1 MNILKNI
8 TYKNLRLNKRRNIVT
23 IIGII
28 LSVALITA
36 LSSLVVSFKESIINL
51 EKNINGDFH
60 YSFDDVNEKDL
71 TIFQNNRS
79 IENFYKVGALG
90 YAKIDTE
97 NEYKPYAYIITIDNK
112 DFKSVGIDLTEGELP
127 KNSNEIIIPRHL
139 RNNGKVDLKVGDTI
153 TLEVGSRMSEDYT
166 LGQNNPYDET
176 NNETIENTRSITYKV
191 VGIFERPSTALEPF
205 SSPGYTFIT
214 TNASEVTSYK
224 VYARYTK
231 DGLKNQYKV
240 TAGILGVDANILKKS
255 ITLDPDYVEISEKE
269 LEKSKYNFDTN
280 KYLIMLETN
289 AYSDSSM
296 KALLVISAIVVVIII
311 VTSVYCIKNS
321 FNISITEKTKE
332 YGILKSVGATSKQIK
347 KSVYYEAFL
356 LGCVGIPLGILSGV
370 LASFILI
377 HVVNYFIKDL
387 FVGNGSLVFKISY
400 ISILI
405 SVLLSIVTIFMSSRK
420 GAKIASKTSPMV
432 LIRGNNDILVNSK
445 KLKTPK
451 FINKLF
457 GIGGVVSYKNI
468 KRNKKKYRTTIVSI
482 VMSVSVYIALSYFIN
497 TAFDVVKMEKGEYTY
512 NLVYTSYTTDYNT
525 NFNNVLNFSK
535 HDTVKKYSII
545 RMSTFTG
552 KFKESKDFK
561 KYSSSSMESEEFTPS
576 LNSVT
581 VISVG
586 KKEYLRYISKLGL
599 NYNNVKDKG
608 ILIDNDMGYDTEKK
622 LNVSYNMTDNKK
634 GDIINFTSM
643 KGDKTFDMEL
653 SSVTNIRPFGYENIY
668 GSLVIVV
675 SDEYMDTLDKIEA
688 VSLYVE
694 STDSDKLQ
702 SDIDKMCKDT
712 EGCYVNNVDADVK
725 QMKSLYTVIAI
736 FLYGFISV
744 ISLIGITNI
753 FNTITTNMALRKRE
767 FATLKSIGMT
777 SKEFNRM
784 IFLESFFYIFK
795 SLLIG
800 IPIGVLLSYFIF
812 KGLSNQVLFSY
823 KVPFKGIIVSIVI
836 VCLLIV
842 WLNNYSSKKAN
853 KGNIIETIR
862 NENI

>member
-8 TYKNLRLNKRRNIVT
+8 TYKNLQLNKRRNIVT

-51 EKNINGDFH
+51 EKHINGDFH
-60 YSFDDVNEKDL
+60 YSFDGVQSNDL
-71 TIFQNNRS
+71 SIFENNRS
-79 IENFYKVGALG
+79 VENFYKVGALG
-90 YAKIDTE
+90 YAKIKTE
-97 NEYKPYAYIITIDNK
+97 NEYKPYAYVMTIDKN
-112 DFKSVGIDLTEGELP
+112 DFDSVGIELTDGELP
-127 KNSNEIIIPRHL
+127 KNNNEIIIPRHL

-153 TLEVGSRMSEDYT
+153 TLEVGSRMSEGYA
-166 LGQNNPYDET
+166 LGQNNPYEET
-176 NNETIENTRSITYKV
+176 NNETIENTISITYKV
-191 VGIFERPSTALEPF
+191 VGIFERPSTSLEPF

-214 TNASEVTSYK
+214 TNASGVKNYT
-224 VYARYTK
+224 VFARYTK

-240 TAGILGVDANILKKS
+240 TAGILGVDASLLKKNILEFNYKEV
-255 ITLDPDYVEISEKE
+255 YEKE
-269 LEKSKYNFDTN
+269 PEKSKYTFDVN
-280 KYLIMLETN
+280 RYLIMLETN
-289 AYSDSSM
+289 AYGDSSM
-296 KALLVISAIVVVIII
+296 KALLVLSTIVTVIII

-332 YGILKSVGATSKQIK
+332 YGILKSVGATTSQIK

-356 LGCVGIPLGILSGV
+356 LGCVGIPIGVISGV

-377 HVVNYFIKDL
+377 HVVNFFIKNM
-387 FVGNGSLVFKISY
+387 FVGNEYLIFKISY
-400 ISILI
+400 LSIVISII
-405 SVLLSIVTIFMSSRK
+405 LSIVTIFMSSKK

-482 VMSVSVYIALSYFIN
+482 VLSVSVYIALSYFVN
-497 TAFDVVKMEKGEYTY
+497 TAFDVVKMAKGSYTY
-512 NLVYTSYTTDYNT
+512 NLVYTSYTKDYNL
-525 NFNNVLNFSK
+525 NYNNVLNFSK
-535 HDTVKKYSII
+535 HDTVKKYSVVRTSII
-545 RMSTFTG
+545 TG
-552 KFKESKDFK
+552 NFKASKDFK
-561 KYSSSSMESEEFTPS
+561 KYNAYMSEEKPI

-581 VISVG
+581 FISVG
-586 KKEYLRYISKLGL
+586 KEEYLRYISKLGL
-599 NYNNVKDKG
+599 NYNSVKDKG
-608 ILIDNDMGYDTEKK
+608 ILIDNNIGYDTKKK
-622 LNVSYNMTDNKK
+622 LEVSYNMTDNKK

-643 KGDKTFDMEL
+643 KEDKTFDMEL
-653 SSVTNIRPFGYENIY
+653 ASVTNIRPFGYENNY
-668 GSLVIVV
+668 GSLVMVI
-675 SDEYMDTLDKIEA
+675 SDEYMERLDKLES

-712 EGCYVNNVDADVK
+712 EGCYVNNVDATVK
-725 QMKSLYTVIAI
+725 QMKSIYTVIAI
-736 FLYGFISV
+736 FLYGFIIV

-753 FNTITTNMALRKRE
+753 FNTITTNMTLRKRE

-777 SKEFNRM
+777 GKEFNRM

-800 IPIGVLLSYFIF
+800 IPIGVLLSYLIF
-812 KGLSNQVLFSY
+812 KGFTNQVLFSY
-823 KVPFKGIIVSIVI
+823 KVPFKGIIVSIAI

-853 KGNIIETIR
+853 KGNVIETIR

>member
-8 TYKNLRLNKRRNIVT
+8 AYKNLQLNKKRNIVT

-51 EKNINGDFH
+51 EKHINGDFH
-60 YSFDDVNEKDL
+60 YSFRDVQSNDL
-71 TIFQNNRS
+71 SIFENNRS
-79 IENFYKVGALG
+79 IENFYKVGTLG
-90 YAKIDTE
+90 YAKINTE
-97 NEYKPYAYIITIDNK
+97 NEYKPYAYVITMDKN
-112 DFKSVGIDLTEGELP
+112 DFDSVGIELTDGELP
-127 KNSNEIIIPRHL
+127 KNNNEIIIPRHL
-139 RNNGKVDLKVGDTI
+139 RNNGKVDLNVGDTI
-153 TLEVGSRMSEDYT
+153 TLEVGSRMSEGYA
-166 LGQNNPYDET
+166 LGQNNPYEET
-176 NNETIENTRSITYKV
+176 NNETIENTVSVTYKV

-214 TNASEVTSYK
+214 TNASGVKNYT
-224 VYARYTK
+224 VFARYTK

-240 TAGILGVDANILKKS
+240 TAGILGVDASLLKKNILEFNYKEV
-255 ITLDPDYVEISEKE
+255 YEKE
-269 LEKSKYNFDTN
+269 PEKSKYTFDVN
-280 KYLIMLETN
+280 RYLIMLETN
-289 AYSDSSM
+289 AYGDSSM
-296 KALLVISAIVVVIII
+296 KALLVLSTIVTVIII

-332 YGILKSVGATSKQIK
+332 YGILKSVGATTSQIK

-356 LGCVGIPLGILSGV
+356 LGSVGIPIGVISGV
-370 LASFILI
+370 FASFILI
-377 HVVNYFIKDL
+377 HVVNFFIRSM
-387 FVGNGSLVFKISY
+387 FVGNEYLIFKISY
-400 ISILI
+400 LSILI
-405 SVLLSIVTIFMSSRK
+405 SIILSIVTIFMSSKK

-451 FINKLF
+451 YINKLF

-482 VMSVSVYIALSYFIN
+482 VMSVSVYIALSYFVN
-497 TAFDVVKMEKGEYTY
+497 TAFDVVKMVKGDYTY
-512 NLVYTSYTTDYNT
+512 NLVYTSYTKDYNL
-525 NFNNVLNFSK
+525 NYNNVLNFSK
-535 HDTVKKYSII
+535 HDSVKKYSVV
-545 RMSTFTG
+545 RTSTVTG
-552 KFKESKDFK
+552 NFKASKDFK
-561 KYSSSSMESEEFTPS
+561 KYNAYMSEEKPI

-581 VISVG
+581 FISVG
-586 KKEYLRYISKLGL
+586 KEEYLRYISKLGL
-599 NYNNVKDKG
+599 NYNSVKDKC
-608 ILIDNDMGYDTEKK
+608 ILIDNNIGYDTKKK
-622 LNVSYNMTDNKK
+622 LEVSYNMTDNKK

-643 KGDKTFDMEL
+643 KEDKTFDMEL
-653 SSVTNIRPFGYENIY
+653 ASVTNIRPFGYENNY
-668 GSLVIVV
+668 GSLVMVV
-675 SDEYMDTLDKIEA
+675 SDEYMEKLDKLES

-694 STDSDKLQ
+694 SKDPDKLQ

-712 EGCYVNNVDADVK
+712 EGCYVNNVDATVK
-725 QMKSLYTVIAI
+725 QMKSIYTVIAI
-736 FLYGFISV
+736 FLYGFIIV

-753 FNTITTNMALRKRE
+753 FNTITTNMTLRKRE

-777 SKEFNRM
+777 SNEFNRM

-800 IPIGVLLSYFIF
+800 IPIGVLLSYLIF
-812 KGLSNQVLFSY
+812 KGFTNQVLFSY
-823 KVPFKGIIVSIVI
+823 KVPFKGIIVSIAI

-853 KGNIIETIR
+853 KGNVIETIR

>member
-8 TYKNLRLNKRRNIVT
+8 AHKNLQLNKRRNIVT

-51 EKNINGDFH
+51 EKHINGDFH
-60 YSFDDVNEKDL
+60 YSFDGVQSNDL
-71 TIFQNNRS
+71 SIFENNRS
-79 IENFYKVGALG
+79 IEKFYKVGTLG
-90 YAKIDTE
+90 YAKINTE
-97 NEYKPYAYIITIDNK
+97 NEYKPYAYVITMDKN
-112 DFKSVGIDLTEGELP
+112 DFNSVGINLTDGELP
-127 KNSNEIIIPRHL
+127 KNNNEIIIPRHL

-153 TLEVGSRMSEDYT
+153 TLEVGSRMSEGYA
-166 LGQNNPYDET
+166 LGQNNPYEET
-176 NNETIENTRSITYKV
+176 NNETIENTVSVTYKV

-214 TNASEVTSYK
+214 TNASGVKNYT
-224 VYARYTK
+224 VFARYTK

-240 TAGILGVDANILKKS
+240 TAGILGVDASLLKKNILEFNYKEV
-255 ITLDPDYVEISEKE
+255 YEKE
-269 LEKSKYNFDTN
+269 PEKSKYTFDVN
-280 KYLIMLETN
+280 RYLIMLETN
-289 AYSDSSM
+289 AYGDSSM
-296 KALLVISAIVVVIII
+296 KALLVLSTIVTVIII

-332 YGILKSVGATSKQIK
+332 YGILKSVGATTSQIK

-356 LGCVGIPLGILSGV
+356 LGSVGIPIGVISGV
-370 LASFILI
+370 FASFILI
-377 HVVNYFIKDL
+377 HVVNFFIRSM
-387 FVGNGSLVFKISY
+387 FVGNEYLIFRISY
-400 ISILI
+400 LSILI
-405 SVLLSIVTIFMSSRK
+405 SIILSIVTIFMSSKK

-451 FINKLF
+451 YINKLF

-482 VMSVSVYIALSYFIN
+482 VMSVSVYIALSYFVN
-497 TAFDVVKMEKGEYTY
+497 TAFDVVKMVKGDYTY
-512 NLVYTSYTTDYNT
+512 NLVYTSYTKDYNL
-525 NFNNVLNFSK
+525 NYNNVLNFSK
-535 HDTVKKYSII
+535 HDTVKKYSVV
-545 RMSTFTG
+545 RTSTITG
-552 KFKESKDFK
+552 NFKASKDFK
-561 KYSSSSMESEEFTPS
+561 KYNAYMSEEKPI

-581 VISVG
+581 FISVG
-586 KKEYLRYISKLGL
+586 KEEYLRYISKLGL
-599 NYNNVKDKG
+599 NYNSVKDKG
-608 ILIDNDMGYDTEKK
+608 ILIDNNIGYDTKKK
-622 LNVSYNMTDNKK
+622 LEVSYNMTDNKK

-643 KGDKTFDMEL
+643 KEDKTFDMEL
-653 SSVTNIRPFGYENIY
+653 ASVTNIRPFGYENNY
-668 GSLVIVV
+668 GSLVMVV
-675 SDEYMDTLDKIEA
+675 SDEYMEKLDKLES

-694 STDSDKLQ
+694 SKDPDKLQ

-712 EGCYVNNVDADVK
+712 EGCYVNNVDATVK
-725 QMKSLYTVIAI
+725 QMKSIYTVIAI
-736 FLYGFISV
+736 FLYGFIIV

-753 FNTITTNMALRKRE
+753 FNTITTNMTLRKRE

-777 SKEFNRM
+777 SNEFNRM

-800 IPIGVLLSYFIF
+800 IPIGVLLSYLIF
-812 KGLSNQVLFSY
+812 KGFTNQVLFSY
-823 KVPFKGIIVSIVI
+823 KVPFKGIIVSIAV

-853 KGNIIETIR
+853 KGNVIETIR

>member
-8 TYKNLRLNKRRNIVT
+8 AYKNLQLNKKRNIVT

-51 EKNINGDFH
+51 EKHINGDFH
-60 YSFDDVNEKDL
+60 YSFDGVQSNDL
-71 TIFQNNRS
+71 SIFENNRS
-79 IENFYKVGALG
+79 IENFYKVGTLG
-90 YAKIDTE
+90 YAKINTE
-97 NEYKPYAYIITIDNK
+97 NEYKPYAYVITMDKN
-112 DFKSVGIDLTEGELP
+112 DFNSVGIELTDGELP
-127 KNSNEIIIPRHL
+127 KNNNEIIIPRHL

-153 TLEVGSRMSEDYT
+153 TLEVGSRMSEGYA
-166 LGQNNPYDET
+166 LGQNNPYEET
-176 NNETIENTRSITYKV
+176 NNETIENTVSVTYKV

-214 TNASEVTSYK
+214 TNASGVKNYT
-224 VYARYTK
+224 VFARYTRE
-231 DGLKNQYKV
+231 GLKNEYKV
-240 TAGILGVDANILKKS
+240 TAGILGVNEKVLKKN
-255 ITLDPDYVEISEKE
+255 IQEFNYKEVNEKE
-269 LEKSKYNFDTN
+269 QGKSKFYFDIN
-280 KYLIMLETN
+280 RYLIMLETN
-289 AYSDSSM
+289 AYGDSSM
-296 KALLVISAIVVVIII
+296 KALLVLSTIVTVIII

-332 YGILKSVGATSKQIK
+332 YGILKSVGATTSQIK

-356 LGCVGIPLGILSGV
+356 LGSVGIPIGVISGV
-370 LASFILI
+370 FASFILI
-377 HVVNYFIKDL
+377 HVVNFFIRSM
-387 FVGNGSLVFKISY
+387 FVGNEYLIFKISY
-400 ISILI
+400 LSILI
-405 SVLLSIVTIFMSSRK
+405 SIILSIVTIFMSSKK

-451 FINKLF
+451 YINKLF

-482 VMSVSVYIALSYFIN
+482 VMSVSVYIALSYFVN
-497 TAFDVVKMEKGEYTY
+497 TAFDVVKMAKGDYTY
-512 NLVYTSYTTDYNT
+512 NLVYTSYTKDYNL
-525 NFNNVLNFSK
+525 NYNNVLNFSK
-535 HDTVKKYSII
+535 HDTVKKYSVV
-545 RMSTFTG
+545 RTSTITG
-552 KFKESKDFK
+552 NFKASKDFK
-561 KYSSSSMESEEFTPS
+561 KYNAYMSEEKPI

-581 VISVG
+581 FISVG
-586 KKEYLRYISKLGL
+586 KEEYLRYISKLGL
-599 NYNNVKDKG
+599 NYNSVKDKG
-608 ILIDNDMGYDTEKK
+608 ILIDNNIGYDTKKK
-622 LNVSYNMTDNKK
+622 LEVSYNMTDNKK

-643 KGDKTFDMEL
+643 KEDKTFDMEL
-653 SSVTNIRPFGYENIY
+653 ASVTNIRPFGYENNY
-668 GSLVIVV
+668 GLLVMVV
-675 SDEYMDTLDKIEA
+675 SDEYMEKLDKLES

-694 STDSDKLQ
+694 SKDPDKLQ

-712 EGCYVNNVDADVK
+712 EGCYVNNVDATVK
-725 QMKSLYTVIAI
+725 QMKSIYTVIAI
-736 FLYGFISV
+736 FLYGFIIV

-753 FNTITTNMALRKRE
+753 FNTITTNMTLRKRE

-777 SKEFNRM
+777 SNEFNRM

-800 IPIGVLLSYFIF
+800 IPIGVLLSYLIF
-812 KGLSNQVLFSY
+812 KGFTNQVLFSY
-823 KVPFKGIIVSIVI
+823 KVPFKGIIVSIAI

-853 KGNIIETIR
+853 KGNVIETIR

>member
-8 TYKNLRLNKRRNIVT
+8 AHKNLQLNKKRNIVT

-51 EKNINGDFH
+51 EKHINGDFH
-60 YSFDDVNEKDL
+60 YSFDGVQSNDL
-71 TIFQNNRS
+71 SIFENNRS
-79 IENFYKVGALG
+79 IENFYKVGTLG
-90 YAKIDTE
+90 YAKINTE
-97 NEYKPYAYIITIDNK
+97 NEYKPYAYVITMDKN
-112 DFKSVGIDLTEGELP
+112 DFNSVGIELTDGELP
-127 KNSNEIIIPRHL
+127 KNNNEIIIPRHL
-139 RNNGKVDLKVGDTI
+139 RNNGKVDLNVGDTI
-153 TLEVGSRMSEDYT
+153 TLEVGSRMSEGYA
-166 LGQNNPYDET
+166 LGQNNPYEET
-176 NNETIENTRSITYKV
+176 NNETIENTVSVTYKV

-214 TNASEVTSYK
+214 TNASGVKNYT
-224 VYARYTK
+224 VFARYTK

-240 TAGILGVDANILKKS
+240 TAGILGVDASLLKKNILEFNYKEV
-255 ITLDPDYVEISEKE
+255 YEKE
-269 LEKSKYNFDTN
+269 PEKSKYTFDVN
-280 KYLIMLETN
+280 RYLIMLETN
-289 AYSDSSM
+289 AYGDSSM
-296 KALLVISAIVVVIII
+296 KALLVLSTIVTVIII

-332 YGILKSVGATSKQIK
+332 YGILKSVGATTSQIK

-356 LGCVGIPLGILSGV
+356 LGSVGIPIGVISGV
-370 LASFILI
+370 FASFILI
-377 HVVNYFIKDL
+377 HVVNFFIRSM
-387 FVGNGSLVFKISY
+387 FVGNEYLIFKISY
-400 ISILI
+400 LSILI
-405 SVLLSIVTIFMSSRK
+405 SIILSIVTIFMSSKK

-482 VMSVSVYIALSYFIN
+482 VLSVSVYIALSYFVN
-497 TAFDVVKMEKGEYTY
+497 TAFDVVKMEKGDYTY
-512 NLVYTSYTTDYNT
+512 NLVYTSYTTDYNL
-525 NFNNVLNFSK
+525 NYNNVLNFSK
-535 HDTVKKYSII
+535 HDTVKKYSIV
-545 RMSTFTG
+545 RMSTITG
-552 KFKESKDFK
+552 NFKASKDFK
-561 KYSSSSMESEEFTPS
+561 KYNAYTSEEEPI

-581 VISVG
+581 LISVG
-586 KKEYLRYISKLGL
+586 KEEYLRYISKLGL

-608 ILIDNDMGYDTEKK
+608 ILIDNDIGYDNEKK
-622 LNVSYNMTDNKK
+622 LDVSYNMTDNKK

-653 SSVTNIRPFGYENIY
+653 ASVTNIRPFGYENNY
-668 GSLVIVV
+668 GSLVMVV
-675 SDEYMDTLDKIEA
+675 SDEYMEKLDKLES

-694 STDSDKLQ
+694 STDPDKLQ

-712 EGCYVNNVDADVK
+712 EGCYVNNVDAIFK
-725 QMKSLYTVIAI
+725 QMKSIYTVIAI
-736 FLYGFISV
+736 FLYGFIIV

-753 FNTITTNMALRKRE
+753 FNTITTNMTLRKRE

-800 IPIGVLLSYFIF
+800 IPIGVLLSYLIF
-812 KGLSNQVLFSY
+812 KGFTNQVLFSY
-823 KVPFKGIIVSIVI
+823 KVPFKGIIVSIAI

-853 KGNIIETIR
+853 KGNVIETIR

>member
-8 TYKNLRLNKRRNIVT
+8 AYKNLQLNKKRNIVT

-51 EKNINGDFH
+51 EKHINGDFH
-60 YSFDDVNEKDL
+60 YSFDGVQSNDL
-71 TIFQNNRS
+71 SIFENNRS
-79 IENFYKVGALG
+79 IENFYKVGTLG
-90 YAKIDTE
+90 YAKINTE
-97 NEYKPYAYIITIDNK
+97 NEYKPYAYVITMDKN
-112 DFKSVGIDLTEGELP
+112 DFNSVGIELTDGELP
-127 KNSNEIIIPRHL
+127 KNNNEIIIPRHL

-153 TLEVGSRMSEDYT
+153 TLEVGSRMSEGYA
-166 LGQNNPYDET
+166 LGQNNPYEET
-176 NNETIENTRSITYKV
+176 NNETIENTVSVTYKV

-214 TNASEVTSYK
+214 TNASGVKNYT
-224 VYARYTK
+224 VFARYTRE
-231 DGLKNQYKV
+231 GLKNEYKV
-240 TAGILGVDANILKKS
+240 TAGILGVNEKVLKKN
-255 ITLDPDYVEISEKE
+255 IQEFNYKEVNEKE
-269 LEKSKYNFDTN
+269 QGKSKFYFDIN
-280 KYLIMLETN
+280 RYLIMLETN
-289 AYSDSSM
+289 AYGDSSM
-296 KALLVISAIVVVIII
+296 KALLVLSTIVTVIII

-332 YGILKSVGATSKQIK
+332 YGILKSVGATTSQIK

-356 LGCVGIPLGILSGV
+356 LGSVGIPIGVISGV
-370 LASFILI
+370 FASFILI
-377 HVVNYFIKDL
+377 HVVNFFIRSM
-387 FVGNGSLVFKISY
+387 FVGNEYLIFKISY
-400 ISILI
+400 LSILI
-405 SVLLSIVTIFMSSRK
+405 SIILSIVTIFMSSKK

-451 FINKLF
+451 YINKLF

-482 VMSVSVYIALSYFIN
+482 VMSVSVYIALSYFVN
-497 TAFDVVKMEKGEYTY
+497 TAFDVVKMEKGDYTY
-512 NLVYTSYTTDYNT
+512 NLVYTSYTTDYNL
-525 NFNNVLNFSK
+525 NYNNVLNFSK
-535 HDTVKKYSII
+535 HDTVKKYSIV
-545 RMSTFTG
+545 RMSTITG
-552 KFKESKDFK
+552 NFKASKDFK
-561 KYSSSSMESEEFTPS
+561 KYNAYTSEEEPI

-581 VISVG
+581 LISVG
-586 KKEYLRYISKLGL
+586 KEEYLRYISKLGL

-608 ILIDNDMGYDTEKK
+608 ILIDNDIGYDNEKK
-622 LNVSYNMTDNKK
+622 LDVSYNMTDNKK

-653 SSVTNIRPFGYENIY
+653 ASVTNIRPFGYENNY
-668 GSLVIVV
+668 GSLVMVV
-675 SDEYMDTLDKIEA
+675 SDEYMEKLDKLES

-694 STDSDKLQ
+694 STDPDKLQ

-712 EGCYVNNVDADVK
+712 EGCYVNNVDAIFK
-725 QMKSLYTVIAI
+725 QMKSIYTVIAI
-736 FLYGFISV
+736 FLYGFIIV

-753 FNTITTNMALRKRE
+753 FNTITTNMTLRKRE

-800 IPIGVLLSYFIF
+800 IPIGVLLSYLIF
-812 KGLSNQVLFSY
+812 KGFTNQVLFSY
-823 KVPFKGIIVSIVI
+823 KVPFKGIIVSIAI

-853 KGNIIETIR
+853 KGNVIETIR

>member
-8 TYKNLRLNKRRNIVT
+8 AYKNLQLNKKRNIVT

-51 EKNINGDFH
+51 EKHINGDFH
-60 YSFDDVNEKDL
+60 YSFRDVQSNDL
-71 TIFQNNRS
+71 SIFENNRS
-79 IENFYKVGALG
+79 IENFYKVGTLG
-90 YAKIDTE
+90 YAKINTE
-97 NEYKPYAYIITIDNK
+97 NEYKPYAYVITMDKN
-112 DFKSVGIDLTEGELP
+112 DFNSVGINLTDGELP
-127 KNSNEIIIPRHL
+127 KNNNEIIIPRHL

-153 TLEVGSRMSEDYT
+153 TLEVGSRMSEGYA
-166 LGQNNPYDET
+166 LGQNNPYEET
-176 NNETIENTRSITYKV
+176 NDETIENTVSVTYKV

-214 TNASEVTSYK
+214 TNASGVKNYT
-224 VYARYTK
+224 VFARYTK

-240 TAGILGVDANILKKS
+240 TAGILGVDASLLKKNILEFNYKEV
-255 ITLDPDYVEISEKE
+255 YEKE
-269 LEKSKYNFDTN
+269 PEKSKYTFDVN
-280 KYLIMLETN
+280 RYLIMLETN
-289 AYSDSSM
+289 AYGDSSM
-296 KALLVISAIVVVIII
+296 KALLVLSTIVTVIII

-332 YGILKSVGATSKQIK
+332 YGILKSVGATTSQIK

-356 LGCVGIPLGILSGV
+356 LGSVGIPIGVISGV
-370 LASFILI
+370 FASFILI
-377 HVVNYFIKDL
+377 HVVNFFIRSM
-387 FVGNGSLVFKISY
+387 FVGNEYLIFKISY
-400 ISILI
+400 LSILI
-405 SVLLSIVTIFMSSRK
+405 SIILSIVTIFMSSKK

-451 FINKLF
+451 YINKLF

-482 VMSVSVYIALSYFIN
+482 VMSVSVYIALSYFVN
-497 TAFDVVKMEKGEYTY
+497 TAFDVVKMVKGDYTY
-512 NLVYTSYTTDYNT
+512 NLVYTSYTKDYNL
-525 NFNNVLNFSK
+525 NYNNVLNFSK
-535 HDTVKKYSII
+535 HDTVKKYSVV
-545 RMSTFTG
+545 RTSTITG
-552 KFKESKDFK
+552 NFKASKDFK
-561 KYSSSSMESEEFTPS
+561 KYNAYMSEEKPI

-581 VISVG
+581 FISVG
-586 KKEYLRYISKLGL
+586 KEEYLRYISKLGL
-599 NYNNVKDKG
+599 NYNSVKDKG
-608 ILIDNDMGYDTEKK
+608 ILIDNNIGYDTKKK
-622 LNVSYNMTDNKK
+622 LEVSYNMTDNKK

-643 KGDKTFDMEL
+643 KEDETFDMEL
-653 SSVTNIRPFGYENIY
+653 ASVTNIRPFGYENNY
-668 GSLVIVV
+668 GSLVMVV
-675 SDEYMDTLDKIEA
+675 SDEYMEKLDKLES

-694 STDSDKLQ
+694 SKDPDKLQ

-712 EGCYVNNVDADVK
+712 EGCYVNNVDATVK
-725 QMKSLYTVIAI
+725 QMKSIYTVIAI
-736 FLYGFISV
+736 FLYGFIIV

-753 FNTITTNMALRKRE
+753 FNTITTNMTLRKRE

-777 SKEFNRM
+777 SNEFNRM

-800 IPIGVLLSYFIF
+800 IPIGVLLSYLIF
-812 KGLSNQVLFSY
+812 KGFTNQVLFSY
-823 KVPFKGIIVSIVI
+823 KVPFKGIIVSIAI

-853 KGNIIETIR
+853 KGNVIETIR

>member
-8 TYKNLRLNKRRNIVT
+8 AYKNLQLNKKRNIVT
-23 IIGII
+23 VIGII

-51 EKNINGDFH
+51 EKHINGDFH
-60 YSFDDVNEKDL
+60 YSFDGVQSNDL
-71 TIFQNNRS
+71 SIFENNRS
-79 IENFYKVGALG
+79 IENFYKVGTLG
-90 YAKIDTE
+90 YAKINTE
-97 NEYKPYAYIITIDNK
+97 NEYKPYAYVITMDKN
-112 DFKSVGIDLTEGELP
+112 DFNSVGIELTDGELP
-127 KNSNEIIIPRHL
+127 KNNNEIIIPRHL

-153 TLEVGSRMSEDYT
+153 TLEVGSRMSEGYA
-166 LGQNNPYDET
+166 LGQNNPYEET
-176 NNETIENTRSITYKV
+176 NNETIENTVSVTYKV

-214 TNASEVTSYK
+214 TNASGVKNYT
-224 VYARYTK
+224 VFARYTRE
-231 DGLKNQYKV
+231 GLKNEYKV
-240 TAGILGVDANILKKS
+240 TAGILGVNEKVLKKN
-255 ITLDPDYVEISEKE
+255 IQEFNYKEVNEKE
-269 LEKSKYNFDTN
+269 QGKSKFYFDIN
-280 KYLIMLETN
+280 RYLIMLETN
-289 AYSDSSM
+289 AYGDSSM
-296 KALLVISAIVVVIII
+296 KALLVLSTIVTVIII

-332 YGILKSVGATSKQIK
+332 YGILKSVGATTSQIK

-356 LGCVGIPLGILSGV
+356 LGCVGIPIGILSGV

-377 HVVNYFIKDL
+377 HVVNFFIRSM
-387 FVGNGSLVFKISY
+387 FVGNEYLIFKISY
-400 ISILI
+400 
-405 SVLLSIVTIFMSSRK
+405 LSIVISIILSIITIFMSSKK

-432 LIRGNNDILVNSK
+432 LIRGNDDIKVNSK

-451 FINKLF
+451 YINKLF

-482 VMSVSVYIALSYFIN
+482 VMSVSVYIALSYFVN
-497 TAFDVVKMEKGEYTY
+497 TAFDVVKMEKGDYTY
-512 NLVYTSYTTDYNT
+512 NLVYTSYTTDYNL
-525 NFNNVLNFSK
+525 NYNNVLNFSK
-535 HDTVKKYSII
+535 HDTVKKYSIV
-545 RMSTFTG
+545 RMSTITG
-552 KFKESKDFK
+552 NFKASKDFK
-561 KYSSSSMESEEFTPS
+561 KYNAYTSEEEPI

-581 VISVG
+581 LISVG
-586 KKEYLRYISKLGL
+586 KEEYLRYISKLGL

-608 ILIDNDMGYDTEKK
+608 ILIDNDIGYDNEKK
-622 LNVSYNMTDNKK
+622 LDVSYNMTDNKK

-653 SSVTNIRPFGYENIY
+653 ASVTNIRPFGYENNY
-668 GSLVIVV
+668 GSLVMVV
-675 SDEYMDTLDKIEA
+675 SDEYMEKLDKLES

-694 STDSDKLQ
+694 STDPDKLQ

-712 EGCYVNNVDADVK
+712 EGCYVNNVDAIFK
-725 QMKSLYTVIAI
+725 QMKSIYTVIAI
-736 FLYGFISV
+736 FLYGFIIV

-753 FNTITTNMALRKRE
+753 FNTITTNMTLRKRE

-800 IPIGVLLSYFIF
+800 IPIGVLLSYLIF
-812 KGLSNQVLFSY
+812 KGFTNQVLFSY
-823 KVPFKGIIVSIVI
+823 KVPFKGIIVSIAV

-853 KGNIIETIR
+853 KGNVIETIR

>member
-8 TYKNLRLNKRRNIVT
+8 AYKNLQLNKKRNIVT
-23 IIGII
+23 VIGII

-51 EKNINGDFH
+51 EKHINGDFH
-60 YSFDDVNEKDL
+60 YSFDGVQSNDL
-71 TIFQNNRS
+71 SIFENNRS
-79 IENFYKVGALG
+79 IENFYKVGTLG
-90 YAKIDTE
+90 YAKINTE
-97 NEYKPYAYIITIDNK
+97 NEYKPYAYVITMDKN
-112 DFKSVGIDLTEGELP
+112 DFNSVGIELTDGELP
-127 KNSNEIIIPRHL
+127 KNNNEIIIPRHL

-153 TLEVGSRMSEDYT
+153 TLEVGSRMSEGYA
-166 LGQNNPYDET
+166 LGQNNPYEET
-176 NNETIENTRSITYKV
+176 NNETIENTVSVTYKV

-214 TNASEVTSYK
+214 TNASGVKNYT
-224 VYARYTK
+224 VFARYTRE
-231 DGLKNQYKV
+231 GLKNEYKV
-240 TAGILGVDANILKKS
+240 TAGILGVNEKVLKKN
-255 ITLDPDYVEISEKE
+255 IQEFNYKEVNEKE
-269 LEKSKYNFDTN
+269 QGKSKFYFDIN
-280 KYLIMLETN
+280 RYLIMLETN
-289 AYSDSSM
+289 AYGDSSM
-296 KALLVISAIVVVIII
+296 KALLVLSTIVTVIII

-332 YGILKSVGATSKQIK
+332 YGILKSVGATTSQIK

-356 LGCVGIPLGILSGV
+356 LGCVGIPIGILSGV

-377 HVVNYFIKDL
+377 HVVNFFIRSM
-387 FVGNGSLVFKISY
+387 FVGNEYLIFKISY
-400 ISILI
+400 
-405 SVLLSIVTIFMSSRK
+405 LSIVISIILSIITIFMSSKK

-432 LIRGNNDILVNSK
+432 LIRGNDDIKVNSK

-451 FINKLF
+451 YINKLF

-482 VMSVSVYIALSYFIN
+482 VMSVSVYIALSYFVN
-497 TAFDVVKMEKGEYTY
+497 TEFDVVKMAKGSYTY
-512 NLVYTSYTTDYNT
+512 NLVYTSYTKDYNL
-525 NFNNVLNFSK
+525 NYNNVLNFSK
-535 HDTVKKYSII
+535 HDTVKKYSVVRTSII
-545 RMSTFTG
+545 TG
-552 KFKESKDFK
+552 NFKASKDFK
-561 KYSSSSMESEEFTPS
+561 KYNAYMSEEKPI

-581 VISVG
+581 FISVG
-586 KKEYLRYISKLGL
+586 KEEYLRYISKLGL
-599 NYNNVKDKG
+599 NYNSVKDKG
-608 ILIDNDMGYDTEKK
+608 ILIDNNIGYDTKKK
-622 LNVSYNMTDNKK
+622 LEVSYNMTDNKK

-643 KGDKTFDMEL
+643 KEDKTFDMEL
-653 SSVTNIRPFGYENIY
+653 ASVTNIRPFGYENNY
-668 GSLVIVV
+668 GSLVMVI
-675 SDEYMDTLDKIEA
+675 SDEYMERLDKLES

-694 STDSDKLQ
+694 STDPDKLQ

-712 EGCYVNNVDADVK
+712 EGCYVNNVDATVK
-725 QMKSLYTVIAI
+725 QMKSIYTVIAI
-736 FLYGFISV
+736 FLYGFIIV

-753 FNTITTNMALRKRE
+753 FNTITTNMTLRKRE

-777 SKEFNRM
+777 SNEFNRM

-800 IPIGVLLSYFIF
+800 IPIGVLLSYLIF
-812 KGLSNQVLFSY
+812 KGFTNQVLFSY
-823 KVPFKGIIVSIVI
+823 KVPFKGIIVSIAI

-853 KGNIIETIR
+853 KGNVIETIR

>member
-8 TYKNLRLNKRRNIVT
+8 AYKNLQLNKKRNIVT

-51 EKNINGDFH
+51 EKHINGDFH
-60 YSFDDVNEKDL
+60 YSFDGVQSNDL
-71 TIFQNNRS
+71 SIFENNRS
-79 IENFYKVGALG
+79 VENFYKVGALG
-90 YAKIDTE
+90 YAKIKTE
-97 NEYKPYAYIITIDNK
+97 NEYKPYAYVMTIDKN
-112 DFKSVGIDLTEGELP
+112 DFDSVGIELTDGELP
-127 KNSNEIIIPRHL
+127 KNNNEIIIPRHL

-153 TLEVGSRMSEDYT
+153 TLEVGSRMSEGYA
-166 LGQNNPYDET
+166 LGQNNPYEET
-176 NNETIENTRSITYKV
+176 NNETIENTISITYKV
-191 VGIFERPSTALEPF
+191 VGIFERPSTSLEPF

-214 TNASEVTSYK
+214 TNASGVKNYT
-224 VYARYTK
+224 VFARYTK

-240 TAGILGVDANILKKS
+240 TAGILGVDASLLKKNILEFNYKEV
-255 ITLDPDYVEISEKE
+255 YEKE
-269 LEKSKYNFDTN
+269 PEKSKYTFDVN
-280 KYLIMLETN
+280 RYLIMLETN
-289 AYSDSSM
+289 AYGDSSM
-296 KALLVISAIVVVIII
+296 KALLVLSTIVTVIII

-332 YGILKSVGATSKQIK
+332 YGILKSVGATTSQIK

-356 LGCVGIPLGILSGV
+356 LGCVGIPIGVISGV
-370 LASFILI
+370 FASFILI
-377 HVVNYFIKDL
+377 HVVNFFIRSM
-387 FVGNGSLVFKISY
+387 FVGNEYLIFKISY
-400 ISILI
+400 LSILI
-405 SVLLSIVTIFMSSRK
+405 SIILSIVTIFMSSKK

-451 FINKLF
+451 YINKLF

-482 VMSVSVYIALSYFIN
+482 VMSVSVYIALSYFVN
-497 TAFDVVKMEKGEYTY
+497 TAFDVVKMAKGDYTY
-512 NLVYTSYTTDYNT
+512 NLVYTSYTTDYNL
-525 NFNNVLNFSK
+525 NYNNVLNFSK
-535 HDTVKKYSII
+535 HDTVKKYSVV
-545 RMSTFTG
+545 RTSTVTG
-552 KFKESKDFK
+552 NFKASKDFK
-561 KYSSSSMESEEFTPS
+561 KYNAYMSEEKPI

-581 VISVG
+581 FISVG
-586 KKEYLRYISKLGL
+586 KEEYLRYISKLGL
-599 NYNNVKDKG
+599 NYNSVKDKG
-608 ILIDNDMGYDTEKK
+608 ILIDNNIGYDTKKK
-622 LNVSYNMTDNKK
+622 LEVSYNMTDNKK

-643 KGDKTFDMEL
+643 KEDKTFDMEL
-653 SSVTNIRPFGYENIY
+653 ASVTNIRPFGYENNY
-668 GSLVIVV
+668 GSLVMVI
-675 SDEYMDTLDKIEA
+675 SDEYMERLDKLES

-694 STDSDKLQ
+694 STDPDKLQ

-712 EGCYVNNVDADVK
+712 EGCYVNNVDATVK
-725 QMKSLYTVIAI
+725 QMKSIYTVIAI
-736 FLYGFISV
+736 FLYGFIIV

-753 FNTITTNMALRKRE
+753 FNTITTNMTLRKRE

-777 SKEFNRM
+777 SNEFNRM
-784 IFLESFFYIFK
+784 IFLESFFYISK

-800 IPIGVLLSYFIF
+800 IPIGVLLSYLIF
-812 KGLSNQVLFSY
+812 KGFTNQVLFSY
-823 KVPFKGIIVSIVI
+823 KVPFKGIIVSIAI

-853 KGNIIETIR
+853 KGNVIETIR

>member
-8 TYKNLRLNKRRNIVT
+8 AYKNLQLNKKRNIVT
-23 IIGII
+23 VIGII

-51 EKNINGDFH
+51 EKHINGDFH
-60 YSFDDVNEKDL
+60 YSFDGVQSNDL
-71 TIFQNNRS
+71 SIFENNRS
-79 IENFYKVGALG
+79 IENFYKVGTLG
-90 YAKIDTE
+90 YAKINTE
-97 NEYKPYAYIITIDNK
+97 NEYKPYAYVITMDKN
-112 DFKSVGIDLTEGELP
+112 DFNSVGIELTDGELP
-127 KNSNEIIIPRHL
+127 KNNNEIIIPRHL

-153 TLEVGSRMSEDYT
+153 TLEVGSRMSEGYA
-166 LGQNNPYDET
+166 LGQNNPYEET
-176 NNETIENTRSITYKV
+176 NNETIENTVSVTYKV

-214 TNASEVTSYK
+214 TNASGVKNYT
-224 VYARYTK
+224 VFARYTRE
-231 DGLKNQYKV
+231 GLKNEYKV
-240 TAGILGVDANILKKS
+240 TAGILGVNEKVLKKN
-255 ITLDPDYVEISEKE
+255 IQEFNYKEVNEKE
-269 LEKSKYNFDTN
+269 QGKSKFYFDIN
-280 KYLIMLETN
+280 RYLIMLETN
-289 AYSDSSM
+289 AYGDSSM
-296 KALLVISAIVVVIII
+296 KALLVLSTIVTVIII

-332 YGILKSVGATSKQIK
+332 YGILKSVGATTSQIK

-356 LGCVGIPLGILSGV
+356 LGSVGIPIGVISGV

-377 HVVNYFIKDL
+377 HVVNFFIRSM
-387 FVGNGSLVFKISY
+387 FVGNEYLIFKISY
-400 ISILI
+400 
-405 SVLLSIVTIFMSSRK
+405 LSIVISIILSIITIFMSSKK

-432 LIRGNNDILVNSK
+432 LIRGNDDIKVNSK

-451 FINKLF
+451 YINKLF

-482 VMSVSVYIALSYFIN
+482 VMSVSVYIALSYFVN
-497 TAFDVVKMEKGEYTY
+497 TAFDVVKMEKGDYTY
-512 NLVYTSYTTDYNT
+512 NLVYTSYTTDYNL
-525 NFNNVLNFSK
+525 NYNNVLNFSK
-535 HDTVKKYSII
+535 HDTVKKYSIV
-545 RMSTFTG
+545 RMSTITG
-552 KFKESKDFK
+552 NFKASKDFK
-561 KYSSSSMESEEFTPS
+561 KYNAYTSEEEPI

-581 VISVG
+581 LISVG
-586 KKEYLRYISKLGL
+586 KEEYLRYISKLGL

-608 ILIDNDMGYDTEKK
+608 ILIDNDIGYDNEKK
-622 LNVSYNMTDNKK
+622 LDVSYNMTDNKK

-653 SSVTNIRPFGYENIY
+653 ASVTNIRPFGYENNY
-668 GSLVIVV
+668 GSLVMVV
-675 SDEYMDTLDKIEA
+675 SDEYMEKLDKLES

-694 STDSDKLQ
+694 STDPDKLQ

-712 EGCYVNNVDADVK
+712 EGCYVNNVDAIFK
-725 QMKSLYTVIAI
+725 QMKSIYTVIAI
-736 FLYGFISV
+736 FLYGFIIV

-753 FNTITTNMALRKRE
+753 FNTITTNMTLRKRE

-800 IPIGVLLSYFIF
+800 IPIGVLLSYLIF
-812 KGLSNQVLFSY
+812 KGFTNQVLFSY
-823 KVPFKGIIVSIVI
+823 KVPFKGIIVSIAI

-853 KGNIIETIR
+853 KGNVIETIR

>member
-8 TYKNLRLNKRRNIVT
+8 TYKNLQLNKRRNIVT

-51 EKNINGDFH
+51 EKHINGDFH
-60 YSFDDVNEKDL
+60 YSFDGVQSNDL
-71 TIFQNNRS
+71 SIFENNRS
-79 IENFYKVGALG
+79 VENFYKVGALG
-90 YAKIDTE
+90 YAKIKTE
-97 NEYKPYAYIITIDNK
+97 NEYKPYAYVMTIDKN
-112 DFKSVGIDLTEGELP
+112 DFDSVGIELTDGELP
-127 KNSNEIIIPRHL
+127 KNNNEIIIPRHL

-153 TLEVGSRMSEDYT
+153 TLEVGSRMSEGYA
-166 LGQNNPYDET
+166 LGQNNPYEET
-176 NNETIENTRSITYKV
+176 NNETIENTISITYKV
-191 VGIFERPSTALEPF
+191 VGIFERPSTSLEPF

-214 TNASEVTSYK
+214 TNASGVKNYT
-224 VYARYTK
+224 VFARYTK

-240 TAGILGVDANILKKS
+240 TAGILGVDASLLKKNILEFNYKEV
-255 ITLDPDYVEISEKE
+255 YEKE
-269 LEKSKYNFDTN
+269 PEKSKYTFDVN
-280 KYLIMLETN
+280 RYLIMLETN
-289 AYSDSSM
+289 AYGDSSM
-296 KALLVISAIVVVIII
+296 KALLVLSTIVTVIII

-332 YGILKSVGATSKQIK
+332 YGILKSVGATTSQIK

-356 LGCVGIPLGILSGV
+356 LGSVGIPIGVISGV
-370 LASFILI
+370 FASFILI
-377 HVVNYFIKDL
+377 HVVNFFIRSM
-387 FVGNGSLVFKISY
+387 FVGNEYLIFKISY
-400 ISILI
+400 LSILI
-405 SVLLSIVTIFMSSRK
+405 SIILSIVTIFMSSKK

-451 FINKLF
+451 YINKLF

-482 VMSVSVYIALSYFIN
+482 VMSVSVYIALSYFVN
-497 TAFDVVKMEKGEYTY
+497 TAFDVVKMVKGDYTY
-512 NLVYTSYTTDYNT
+512 NLVYTSYTKDYNL
-525 NFNNVLNFSK
+525 NYNNVLNFSK
-535 HDTVKKYSII
+535 HDTVKKYSVV
-545 RMSTFTG
+545 RTSTITG
-552 KFKESKDFK
+552 NFKASKDFK
-561 KYSSSSMESEEFTPS
+561 KYNAYMSEEKPI

-581 VISVG
+581 FISVG
-586 KKEYLRYISKLGL
+586 KEEYLRYISKLGL
-599 NYNNVKDKG
+599 NYNSVKDKG
-608 ILIDNDMGYDTEKK
+608 ILIDNNIGYDTKKK
-622 LNVSYNMTDNKK
+622 LEVSYNMTDNKK

-643 KGDKTFDMEL
+643 KEDKTFDMEL
-653 SSVTNIRPFGYENIY
+653 ASVTNIRPFGYENNY
-668 GSLVIVV
+668 GSLVMVI
-675 SDEYMDTLDKIEA
+675 SDEYMERLDKLES

-694 STDSDKLQ
+694 STDPDKLQ

-712 EGCYVNNVDADVK
+712 EGCYVNNVDATVK
-725 QMKSLYTVIAI
+725 QMKSIYTVIAI
-736 FLYGFISV
+736 FLYGFIIV

-753 FNTITTNMALRKRE
+753 FNTITTNMTLRKRE

-777 SKEFNRM
+777 SNEFNRM

-800 IPIGVLLSYFIF
+800 IPIGVLLSYLIF
-812 KGLSNQVLFSY
+812 KGFTNQVLFSY
-823 KVPFKGIIVSIVI
+823 KVPFKGIIVSIAI

-853 KGNIIETIR
+853 KGNVIETIR

>member
-8 TYKNLRLNKRRNIVT
+8 AHKNLQLNKKRNIVT

-51 EKNINGDFH
+51 EKHINGDFH
-60 YSFDDVNEKDL
+60 YSFDGVQSNDL
-71 TIFQNNRS
+71 SIFENNRS
-79 IENFYKVGALG
+79 IENFYKVGTLG
-90 YAKIDTE
+90 YAKINTE
-97 NEYKPYAYIITIDNK
+97 NEYKPYAYVITMDKN
-112 DFKSVGIDLTEGELP
+112 DFNSVGINLTDGELP
-127 KNSNEIIIPRHL
+127 KNNNEIIIPRHL

-153 TLEVGSRMSEDYT
+153 TLEVGSRMSEGYA
-166 LGQNNPYDET
+166 LGQNNPYEET
-176 NNETIENTRSITYKV
+176 NNETIENTISITYKV

-214 TNASEVTSYK
+214 TNASGVKNYT
-224 VYARYTK
+224 VFARYTK

-240 TAGILGVDANILKKS
+240 TAGILGVDASLLKKNILEFNYKEV
-255 ITLDPDYVEISEKE
+255 YEKE
-269 LEKSKYNFDTN
+269 PEKSKYTFDVN
-280 KYLIMLETN
+280 RYLIMLETN
-289 AYSDSSM
+289 AYGDSSM
-296 KALLVISAIVVVIII
+296 KALLVLSTIVTVIII

-332 YGILKSVGATSKQIK
+332 YGILKSVGATTSQIK

-356 LGCVGIPLGILSGV
+356 LGSVGIPIGVISGV
-370 LASFILI
+370 FASFILI
-377 HVVNYFIKDL
+377 HVVNFFIRSM
-387 FVGNGSLVFKISY
+387 FVGNEYLIFKISY
-400 ISILI
+400 LSILI
-405 SVLLSIVTIFMSSRK
+405 SIILSIVTIFMSSKK

-451 FINKLF
+451 YINKLF

-482 VMSVSVYIALSYFIN
+482 VMSVSVYIALSYFVN
-497 TAFDVVKMEKGEYTY
+497 TAFDVVKMVKGDYTY
-512 NLVYTSYTTDYNT
+512 NLVYTSYTKDYNL
-525 NFNNVLNFSK
+525 NYNNVLNFSK
-535 HDTVKKYSII
+535 HDTVKKYSVV
-545 RMSTFTG
+545 RTSTITG
-552 KFKESKDFK
+552 NFKASKDFK
-561 KYSSSSMESEEFTPS
+561 KYNAYMSEEKPI

-581 VISVG
+581 FISVG
-586 KKEYLRYISKLGL
+586 KEEYLRYISKLGL
-599 NYNNVKDKG
+599 NYNSVKDKG
-608 ILIDNDMGYDTEKK
+608 ILIDNNIGYDTKKK
-622 LNVSYNMTDNKK
+622 LEVSYNMTDNKK

-643 KGDKTFDMEL
+643 KEDKTFDMEL
-653 SSVTNIRPFGYENIY
+653 ASVTNIRPFGYENNY
-668 GSLVIVV
+668 GSLVMVV
-675 SDEYMDTLDKIEA
+675 SDEYMERLDKLES

-694 STDSDKLQ
+694 STDPDKLQ

-712 EGCYVNNVDADVK
+712 EGCYVNNVDATVK
-725 QMKSLYTVIAI
+725 QMKSIYTVIAI
-736 FLYGFISV
+736 FLYGFIIV

-753 FNTITTNMALRKRE
+753 FNTITTNMTLRKRE

-777 SKEFNRM
+777 GKEFNRM

-800 IPIGVLLSYFIF
+800 IPIGVLLSYLIF
-812 KGLSNQVLFSY
+812 KGFTNQVLFSY
-823 KVPFKGIIVSIVI
+823 KVPFKGIIVSIAI

-853 KGNIIETIR
+853 KGNVIETIR

>member
-1 MNILKNI
+1 MNILKKI

-51 EKNINGDFH
+51 EKHINGDFH

-71 TIFQNNRS
+71 TIFENNRS

-90 YAKIDTE
+90 YAKINTE

-153 TLEVGSRMSEDYT
+153 TLEVGSRMSEGYT
-166 LGQNNPYDET
+166 LGQNNPYEVT
-176 NNETIENTRSITYKV
+176 NNETIENTVSVTYKV

-214 TNASEVTSYK
+214 TNASGVKNYT
-224 VYARYTK
+224 VFARYTK

-240 TAGILGVDANILKKS
+240 TAGILGVDASFLKENILD
-255 ITLDPDYVEISEKE
+255 LDYVEIHEKKQE
-269 LEKSKYNFDTN
+269 NRKQYFDTN
-280 KYLIMLETN
+280 RYLIMLETN
-289 AYSDSSM
+289 AYSDNSM
-296 KALLVISAIVVVIII
+296 KALLAISAIVVVIII

-356 LGCVGIPLGILSGV
+356 LGCVGIPIGILSGV
-370 LASFILI
+370 FASFILI

-432 LIRGNNDILVNSK
+432 LIRENNDILVNSK

-497 TAFDVVKMEKGEYTY
+497 TAFDVIKMEKGEYTY

-634 GDIINFTSM
+634 GDVINFTSM
-643 KGDKTFDMEL
+643 KGDKTFNMEL
-653 SSVTNIRPFGYENIY
+653 ASVTNIRPLGYENIY

-675 SDEYMDTLDKIEA
+675 SDEYMEKLDKLEA

-694 STDSDKLQ
+694 STDPDKLQ

-725 QMKSLYTVIAI
+725 QMKSIYIVIAI
-736 FLYGFISV
+736 FLYGFIIV

-800 IPIGVLLSYFIF
+800 IPIGVLLSYLIF
-812 KGLSNQVLFSY
+812 KGFTNQVLFSY

>member
-8 TYKNLRLNKRRNIVT
+8 AYKNLQLNKKRNIVT
-23 IIGII
+23 VIGII

-51 EKNINGDFH
+51 EKHINGDFH
-60 YSFDDVNEKDL
+60 YSFDGVQSNDL
-71 TIFQNNRS
+71 GIFENNRS
-79 IENFYKVGALG
+79 IENFYKVGTLG
-90 YAKIDTE
+90 YAKINTE
-97 NEYKPYAYIITIDNK
+97 NEYKPYAYVITMDKN
-112 DFKSVGIDLTEGELP
+112 DFDSVGIELTDGELP
-127 KNSNEIIIPRHL
+127 KNNNEIIIPRHL

-153 TLEVGSRMSEDYT
+153 TLEVGSRMSEGYA
-166 LGQNNPYDET
+166 LGQNNPYEET
-176 NNETIENTRSITYKV
+176 NNETIENTVSVTYKV

-214 TNASEVTSYK
+214 TNASGVKNYT
-224 VYARYTK
+224 VFARYTRE
-231 DGLKNQYKV
+231 GLKNEYKV
-240 TAGILGVDANILKKS
+240 TAGILGVNEKVLKKN
-255 ITLDPDYVEISEKE
+255 IQEFNYKEVNEKE
-269 LEKSKYNFDTN
+269 QGKSKFYFDIN
-280 KYLIMLETN
+280 RYLIMLETN
-289 AYSDSSM
+289 AYGDSSM
-296 KALLVISAIVVVIII
+296 KALLVLSTIVTVIII

-332 YGILKSVGATSKQIK
+332 YGILKSVGATTSQIK

-356 LGCVGIPLGILSGV
+356 LGCVGIPIGILSGV

-377 HVVNYFIKDL
+377 HVVNFFIRSM
-387 FVGNGSLVFKISY
+387 FVGNEYLIFKISY
-400 ISILI
+400 
-405 SVLLSIVTIFMSSRK
+405 LSIVISIILSIITIFMSSKK

-432 LIRGNNDILVNSK
+432 LIRGNDDIKVNSK

-451 FINKLF
+451 YINKLF

-482 VMSVSVYIALSYFIN
+482 VMSVSVYIALSYFVN
-497 TAFDVVKMEKGEYTY
+497 TAFDVVKMAKGSYTY
-512 NLVYTSYTTDYNT
+512 NLVYTSYTKDYNL
-525 NFNNVLNFSK
+525 NYNNVLNFSK
-535 HDTVKKYSII
+535 HDTVKKYSVVRTSII
-545 RMSTFTG
+545 TG
-552 KFKESKDFK
+552 NFKASKDFK
-561 KYSSSSMESEEFTPS
+561 KYNAYMSEEKPI

-581 VISVG
+581 FISVG
-586 KKEYLRYISKLGL
+586 KEEYLRYISKLGL
-599 NYNNVKDKG
+599 NYNSVKDKG
-608 ILIDNDMGYDTEKK
+608 ILIDNNIGYDTKKK
-622 LNVSYNMTDNKK
+622 LEVSYNMTDNKK

-643 KGDKTFDMEL
+643 KEDKTFDMEL
-653 SSVTNIRPFGYENIY
+653 ASVTNIRPFGYENNY
-668 GSLVIVV
+668 GSLVMVI
-675 SDEYMDTLDKIEA
+675 SDEYMERLDKLES

-694 STDSDKLQ
+694 STDPDKLQ

-712 EGCYVNNVDADVK
+712 EGCYVNNVDATVK
-725 QMKSLYTVIAI
+725 QMKSIYTVIAI
-736 FLYGFISV
+736 FLYGFIIV

-753 FNTITTNMALRKRE
+753 FNTITTNMTLRKRE

-777 SKEFNRM
+777 SNEFNRM

-800 IPIGVLLSYFIF
+800 IPIGVLLSYLIF
-812 KGLSNQVLFSY
+812 KGFTNQVLFSY
-823 KVPFKGIIVSIVI
+823 KVPFKGIIVSIAI

-853 KGNIIETIR
+853 KGNVIETIR

>member
-8 TYKNLRLNKRRNIVT
+8 TYKNLQLNKRRNIVT

-51 EKNINGDFH
+51 EKHINGDFH
-60 YSFDDVNEKDL
+60 YSFDGVQSNDL
-71 TIFQNNRS
+71 SIFENNRS
-79 IENFYKVGALG
+79 VENFYKVGALG
-90 YAKIDTE
+90 YAKIKTE
-97 NEYKPYAYIITIDNK
+97 NEYKPYAYVMTIDKN
-112 DFKSVGIDLTEGELP
+112 DFDSVGIELTDGELP
-127 KNSNEIIIPRHL
+127 KNNNEIIIPRHL

-153 TLEVGSRMSEDYT
+153 TLEVGSRMSEGYA
-166 LGQNNPYDET
+166 LGQNNPYEET
-176 NNETIENTRSITYKV
+176 NNETIENTISITYKV
-191 VGIFERPSTALEPF
+191 VGIFERPSTSLEPF

-214 TNASEVTSYK
+214 TNASGVKNYT
-224 VYARYTK
+224 VFARYTK
-231 DGLKNQYKV
+231 YGLKNQYKV
-240 TAGILGVDANILKKS
+240 TAGILGVDASLLKKNILEFNYKEV
-255 ITLDPDYVEISEKE
+255 YEKE
-269 LEKSKYNFDTN
+269 PEKSKYTFDVN
-280 KYLIMLETN
+280 RYLIMLETN
-289 AYSDSSM
+289 AYGDSSM
-296 KALLVISAIVVVIII
+296 KALLVLSTIVTVIII

-332 YGILKSVGATSKQIK
+332 YGILKSVGATTSQIK

-356 LGCVGIPLGILSGV
+356 LGSVGIPIGVISGV
-370 LASFILI
+370 FASFILI
-377 HVVNYFIKDL
+377 HVVNFFIRSM
-387 FVGNGSLVFKISY
+387 FVGNEYLIFKISY
-400 ISILI
+400 LSILI
-405 SVLLSIVTIFMSSRK
+405 SIILSIVTIFMSSKK

-451 FINKLF
+451 YINKLF

-482 VMSVSVYIALSYFIN
+482 VMSVSVYIALSYFVN
-497 TAFDVVKMEKGEYTY
+497 TAFDVVKMVKGDYTY
-512 NLVYTSYTTDYNT
+512 NLVYTSYTKDYNL
-525 NFNNVLNFSK
+525 NYNNVLNFSK
-535 HDTVKKYSII
+535 HDTVKKYSVV
-545 RMSTFTG
+545 RTSTITG
-552 KFKESKDFK
+552 NFKASKDFK
-561 KYSSSSMESEEFTPS
+561 KYNAYMSEEKPI

-581 VISVG
+581 FISVG
-586 KKEYLRYISKLGL
+586 KEEYLRYISKLGL
-599 NYNNVKDKG
+599 NYNSVKDKG
-608 ILIDNDMGYDTEKK
+608 ILIDNNIGYDTKKK
-622 LNVSYNMTDNKK
+622 LEVSYNMTDNKK

-643 KGDKTFDMEL
+643 KEDKTFDMEL
-653 SSVTNIRPFGYENIY
+653 ASVTNIRPFGYENNY
-668 GSLVIVV
+668 GSLVMVV
-675 SDEYMDTLDKIEA
+675 SDEYMEKLDKLES

-694 STDSDKLQ
+694 SKDPDKLQ

-712 EGCYVNNVDADVK
+712 EGCYVNNVDATVK
-725 QMKSLYTVIAI
+725 QMKSIYTVIAI
-736 FLYGFISV
+736 FLYGFIIV

-753 FNTITTNMALRKRE
+753 FNTITTNMTLRKRE

-777 SKEFNRM
+777 SNEFNRM

-800 IPIGVLLSYFIF
+800 IPIGVLLSYLIF
-812 KGLSNQVLFSY
+812 KGFTNQVLFSY
-823 KVPFKGIIVSIVI
+823 KVPFKGIIVSIAI

-853 KGNIIETIR
+853 KGNVIETIR

>member
-8 TYKNLRLNKRRNIVT
+8 AYKNLQLNKKRNIVT
-23 IIGII
+23 VIGII

-51 EKNINGDFH
+51 EKHINGDFH
-60 YSFDDVNEKDL
+60 YSFDGVQSNDL
-71 TIFQNNRS
+71 GIFENNRS
-79 IENFYKVGALG
+79 IENFYKVGTLG
-90 YAKIDTE
+90 YAKINTE
-97 NEYKPYAYIITIDNK
+97 NEYKPYAYVITMDKN
-112 DFKSVGIDLTEGELP
+112 DFDSVGIELTDGELP
-127 KNSNEIIIPRHL
+127 KNNNEIIIPRHL

-153 TLEVGSRMSEDYT
+153 TLEVGSRMSEGYA
-166 LGQNNPYDET
+166 LGQNNPYEET
-176 NNETIENTRSITYKV
+176 NNETIENTVSVTYKV

-214 TNASEVTSYK
+214 TNASGVKNYT
-224 VYARYTK
+224 VFARYTK

-240 TAGILGVDANILKKS
+240 TAGILGVNEKVLKKN
-255 ITLDPDYVEISEKE
+255 IQEFNYKEVNEKE
-269 LEKSKYNFDTN
+269 QGKSKFYFDIN
-280 KYLIMLETN
+280 RYLIMLETN
-289 AYSDSSM
+289 AYCDSSM
-296 KALLVISAIVVVIII
+296 KALLVLSTIVTVIII

-332 YGILKSVGATSKQIK
+332 YGILKSVGATTSQIK

-356 LGCVGIPLGILSGV
+356 LGCVGIPIGVISGV

-377 HVVNYFIKDL
+377 HVVNFFIRSM
-387 FVGNGSLVFKISY
+387 FVGNEYLIFKISY
-400 ISILI
+400 LSILI
-405 SVLLSIVTIFMSSRK
+405 SIILSIITIFMSSKK

-482 VMSVSVYIALSYFIN
+482 VLSVSVYIALSYFVN
-497 TAFDVVKMEKGEYTY
+497 TAFDVVKMAKGDYTY
-512 NLVYTSYTTDYNT
+512 NLVYTSYTKDYNL
-525 NFNNVLNFSK
+525 NYNNVLNFSK
-535 HDTVKKYSII
+535 HDTVKKYSVVRTSII
-545 RMSTFTG
+545 TG
-552 KFKESKDFK
+552 NFKASKDFK
-561 KYSSSSMESEEFTPS
+561 KYNAYMSEEKPI

-581 VISVG
+581 FISVG
-586 KKEYLRYISKLGL
+586 KEEYLRYISKLGL
-599 NYNNVKDKG
+599 NYNSVKDKG
-608 ILIDNDMGYDTEKK
+608 ILIDNNIGYDTKKK
-622 LNVSYNMTDNKK
+622 LEVSYNMTDNKK

-643 KGDKTFDMEL
+643 KEDKTFDMEL
-653 SSVTNIRPFGYENIY
+653 ASVTNIRPFGYENNY
-668 GSLVIVV
+668 GSLVMVV
-675 SDEYMDTLDKIEA
+675 SDEYMERLDKLES

-694 STDSDKLQ
+694 STDPDKLQ

-712 EGCYVNNVDADVK
+712 EGCYVNNVDATVK
-725 QMKSLYTVIAI
+725 QMKSIYTVIAI
-736 FLYGFISV
+736 FLYGFIIV

-753 FNTITTNMALRKRE
+753 FNTITTNMTLRKRE

-777 SKEFNRM
+777 SNEFNRM

-800 IPIGVLLSYFIF
+800 IPIGVLLSYLIF
-812 KGLSNQVLFSY
+812 KGFTNQVLFSY
-823 KVPFKGIIVSIVI
+823 KVPFKGIIVSIAI

-853 KGNIIETIR
+853 KGNVIETIR

>member
-8 TYKNLRLNKRRNIVT
+8 AYKNLQLNKKRNIVT
-23 IIGII
+23 VIGII

-51 EKNINGDFH
+51 EKHINGDFH
-60 YSFDDVNEKDL
+60 YSFDGVQSNDL
-71 TIFQNNRS
+71 GIFENNRS
-79 IENFYKVGALG
+79 IENFYKVGTLG
-90 YAKIDTE
+90 YAKINTE
-97 NEYKPYAYIITIDNK
+97 NEYKPYAYVITMDKN
-112 DFKSVGIDLTEGELP
+112 DFNSVGIELTDGELP
-127 KNSNEIIIPRHL
+127 KNNNEIIIPRHL

-153 TLEVGSRMSEDYT
+153 TLEVGSRMSEGYA
-166 LGQNNPYDET
+166 LGQNNPYEET
-176 NNETIENTRSITYKV
+176 NNETIENTVSVTYKV

-214 TNASEVTSYK
+214 TNASGVKNYT
-224 VYARYTK
+224 VFARYTRE
-231 DGLKNQYKV
+231 GLKNEYKV
-240 TAGILGVDANILKKS
+240 TAGILGVNEKVLKKN
-255 ITLDPDYVEISEKE
+255 IYEFNYKEVNEKE
-269 LEKSKYNFDTN
+269 QGKSKFYFDIN
-280 KYLIMLETN
+280 RYLIMLETN
-289 AYSDSSM
+289 AYGDSSM
-296 KALLVISAIVVVIII
+296 KALLVLSTIVTVIII

-332 YGILKSVGATSKQIK
+332 YGILKSVGATTSQIK

-356 LGCVGIPLGILSGV
+356 LGCVGIPIGILSGV

-377 HVVNYFIKDL
+377 HVVNFFIRSM
-387 FVGNGSLVFKISY
+387 FVGNEYLIFKISY
-400 ISILI
+400 
-405 SVLLSIVTIFMSSRK
+405 LSIVISIILSIITIFMSSKK

-432 LIRGNNDILVNSK
+432 LIRGNDDIKVNSK

-451 FINKLF
+451 YINKLF

-482 VMSVSVYIALSYFIN
+482 VMSVSVYIALSYFVN
-497 TAFDVVKMEKGEYTY
+497 TAFDVVKMEKGDYTY
-512 NLVYTSYTTDYNT
+512 NLVYTSYTTDYNL
-525 NFNNVLNFSK
+525 NYNNVLNFSK
-535 HDTVKKYSII
+535 HDTVKKYSIV
-545 RMSTFTG
+545 RMSTITG
-552 KFKESKDFK
+552 NFKASKDFK
-561 KYSSSSMESEEFTPS
+561 KYNAYTSEEEPI

-581 VISVG
+581 LISVG
-586 KKEYLRYISKLGL
+586 KEEYLRYISKLGL

-608 ILIDNDMGYDTEKK
+608 ILIDNDIGYDNEKK
-622 LNVSYNMTDNKK
+622 LDVSYNMTDNKK

-653 SSVTNIRPFGYENIY
+653 ASVTNIRPFGYENNY
-668 GSLVIVV
+668 GSLVMVV
-675 SDEYMDTLDKIEA
+675 SDEYMEKLDKLES

-694 STDSDKLQ
+694 STDPDKLQ

-712 EGCYVNNVDADVK
+712 EGCYVNNVDAIFK
-725 QMKSLYTVIAI
+725 QMKSIYTVIAI
-736 FLYGFISV
+736 FLYGFIIV

-753 FNTITTNMALRKRE
+753 FNTITTNMTLRKRE

-800 IPIGVLLSYFIF
+800 IPIGVLLSYLIF
-812 KGLSNQVLFSY
+812 KGFTNQVLFSY
-823 KVPFKGIIVSIVI
+823 KVPFKGIIVSIAV

-853 KGNIIETIR
+853 KGNVIETIR

>member
-8 TYKNLRLNKRRNIVT
+8 AYKNLQLNKKRNIVT
-23 IIGII
+23 VIGII

-51 EKNINGDFH
+51 EKHINGDFH
-60 YSFDDVNEKDL
+60 YSFDGVQSNDL
-71 TIFQNNRS
+71 GIFENNRS
-79 IENFYKVGALG
+79 IENFYKVGTLG
-90 YAKIDTE
+90 YAKINTE
-97 NEYKPYAYIITIDNK
+97 NEYKPYAYVITMDKN
-112 DFKSVGIDLTEGELP
+112 DFDSVGIELTDGELP
-127 KNSNEIIIPRHL
+127 KNNNEIIIPRHL

-153 TLEVGSRMSEDYT
+153 TLEVGSRMSEGYA
-166 LGQNNPYDET
+166 LGQNNPYEET
-176 NNETIENTRSITYKV
+176 NNETIENTVSVTYKV

-214 TNASEVTSYK
+214 TNASGVKNYT
-224 VYARYTK
+224 VFARYTK

-240 TAGILGVDANILKKS
+240 TAGILGVNEKVLKKN
-255 ITLDPDYVEISEKE
+255 IQEFNYKEVNEKE
-269 LEKSKYNFDTN
+269 QGKSKFYFDIN
-280 KYLIMLETN
+280 RYLIMLETN
-289 AYSDSSM
+289 AYGDSSM
-296 KALLVISAIVVVIII
+296 KALLVLSTIVTVIII

-332 YGILKSVGATSKQIK
+332 YGILKSVGATTSQIK

-356 LGCVGIPLGILSGV
+356 LGCVGIPIGILSGV

-377 HVVNYFIKDL
+377 HVVNFFIRSM
-387 FVGNGSLVFKISY
+387 FVGNEYLIFKISY
-400 ISILI
+400 LSILI
-405 SVLLSIVTIFMSSRK
+405 SIILSIITIFMSSKK

-482 VMSVSVYIALSYFIN
+482 VLSVSVYIALSYFVN
-497 TAFDVVKMEKGEYTY
+497 TAFDVVKMAKGDYTY
-512 NLVYTSYTTDYNT
+512 NLVYTSYTKDYNL
-525 NFNNVLNFSK
+525 NYNNVLNFSK
-535 HDTVKKYSII
+535 HDTVKKYSVVRTSII
-545 RMSTFTG
+545 TG
-552 KFKESKDFK
+552 NFKASKDFK
-561 KYSSSSMESEEFTPS
+561 KYNAYMSEEKPI

-581 VISVG
+581 FISVG
-586 KKEYLRYISKLGL
+586 KEEYLRYISKLGL
-599 NYNNVKDKG
+599 NYNSVKDKG
-608 ILIDNDMGYDTEKK
+608 ILIDNNIGYDTKKK
-622 LNVSYNMTDNKK
+622 LEVSYNMTDNKK

-643 KGDKTFDMEL
+643 KEDKTFDMEL
-653 SSVTNIRPFGYENIY
+653 ASVTNIRPFGYENNY
-668 GSLVIVV
+668 GSLVMVV
-675 SDEYMDTLDKIEA
+675 SDEYMERLDKLES

-694 STDSDKLQ
+694 STDPDKLQ

-712 EGCYVNNVDADVK
+712 EGCYVNNVDATVK
-725 QMKSLYTVIAI
+725 QMKSIYTVIAI
-736 FLYGFISV
+736 FLYGFIIV

-753 FNTITTNMALRKRE
+753 FNTITTNMTLRKRE

-777 SKEFNRM
+777 SNEFNRM

-800 IPIGVLLSYFIF
+800 IPIGVLLSYLIF
-812 KGLSNQVLFSY
+812 KGFTNQVLFSY
-823 KVPFKGIIVSIVI
+823 KVPFKGIIVSIAI

-853 KGNIIETIR
+853 KGNVIETIR

>member
-8 TYKNLRLNKRRNIVT
+8 AYKNLQLNKKRNIVT
-23 IIGII
+23 VIGII

-51 EKNINGDFH
+51 EKHINGDFH
-60 YSFDDVNEKDL
+60 YSFDGVQSNDL
-71 TIFQNNRS
+71 SIFENNRS
-79 IENFYKVGALG
+79 IENFYKVGTLG
-90 YAKIDTE
+90 YAKINTE
-97 NEYKPYAYIITIDNK
+97 NEYKPYAYVITMDKN
-112 DFKSVGIDLTEGELP
+112 DFNSVGIELTDGELP
-127 KNSNEIIIPRHL
+127 KNNNEIIIPRHL

-153 TLEVGSRMSEDYT
+153 TLEVGSRMSEGYA
-166 LGQNNPYDET
+166 LGQNNPYEET
-176 NNETIENTRSITYKV
+176 NNETIENTVSVTYKV

-214 TNASEVTSYK
+214 TNASGVKNYT
-224 VYARYTK
+224 VFARYTRE
-231 DGLKNQYKV
+231 GLKNEYKV
-240 TAGILGVDANILKKS
+240 TAGILGVNEKVLKKN
-255 ITLDPDYVEISEKE
+255 IQEFNYKEVNEKE
-269 LEKSKYNFDTN
+269 QGKSKFYFDIN
-280 KYLIMLETN
+280 RYLIMLETN
-289 AYSDSSM
+289 AYGDSSM
-296 KALLVISAIVVVIII
+296 KALLVLSTIVTVIII

-332 YGILKSVGATSKQIK
+332 YGILKSVGATTSQIK

-356 LGCVGIPLGILSGV
+356 LGCVGIPIGILSGV

-377 HVVNYFIKDL
+377 HVVNFFIRSM
-387 FVGNGSLVFKISY
+387 FVGNEYLIFKISY
-400 ISILI
+400 
-405 SVLLSIVTIFMSSRK
+405 LSIVISIILSIITIFMSSKK

-432 LIRGNNDILVNSK
+432 LIRGNDDIKVNSK

-451 FINKLF
+451 YINKLF

-482 VMSVSVYIALSYFIN
+482 VMSVSVYIALSYFVN
-497 TAFDVVKMEKGEYTY
+497 TAFDVVKMAKGSYTY
-512 NLVYTSYTTDYNT
+512 NLVYTSYTKDYNL
-525 NFNNVLNFSK
+525 NYNNVLNFSK
-535 HDTVKKYSII
+535 HDTVKKYSVVRTSII
-545 RMSTFTG
+545 TG
-552 KFKESKDFK
+552 NFKASKDFK
-561 KYSSSSMESEEFTPS
+561 KYNAYMSEEKPI

-581 VISVG
+581 FISVG
-586 KKEYLRYISKLGL
+586 KEEYLRYISKLGL
-599 NYNNVKDKG
+599 NYNSVKDKG
-608 ILIDNDMGYDTEKK
+608 ILIDNNIGYDTKKK
-622 LNVSYNMTDNKK
+622 LEVSYNMTDNKK

-643 KGDKTFDMEL
+643 KEDKTFDMEL
-653 SSVTNIRPFGYENIY
+653 ASVTNIRPFGYENNY
-668 GSLVIVV
+668 GSLVMVI
-675 SDEYMDTLDKIEA
+675 SDEYMERLDKLES

-694 STDSDKLQ
+694 STDPDKLQ

-712 EGCYVNNVDADVK
+712 EGCYVNNVDATVK
-725 QMKSLYTVIAI
+725 QMKSIYTVIAI
-736 FLYGFISV
+736 FLYGFIIV

-753 FNTITTNMALRKRE
+753 FNTITTNMTLRKRE

-777 SKEFNRM
+777 SNEFNRM

-800 IPIGVLLSYFIF
+800 IPIGVLLSYLIF
-812 KGLSNQVLFSY
+812 KGFINQVLFSY
-823 KVPFKGIIVSIVI
+823 KVPFKGIIVSIAI

-853 KGNIIETIR
+853 KGNVIETIR

>member
-8 TYKNLRLNKRRNIVT
+8 AYKNLQLNKKRNIVT

-51 EKNINGDFH
+51 EKHINGDFH
-60 YSFDDVNEKDL
+60 YSFRDVQSNDL
-71 TIFQNNRS
+71 SIFENNRS
-79 IENFYKVGALG
+79 IENFYKVGTLG
-90 YAKIDTE
+90 YAKINTE
-97 NEYKPYAYIITIDNK
+97 NEYKPYAYVITMDKN
-112 DFKSVGIDLTEGELP
+112 DFDSVGIELTDGELP
-127 KNSNEIIIPRHL
+127 KNNNEIIIPRHL
-139 RNNGKVDLKVGDTI
+139 RNNGKVDLNVGDTI
-153 TLEVGSRMSEDYT
+153 TLEVGSRMSEGYA
-166 LGQNNPYDET
+166 LGQNNPYEET
-176 NNETIENTRSITYKV
+176 NNETIENTVSVTYKV

-214 TNASEVTSYK
+214 TNASGVKNYT
-224 VYARYTK
+224 VFARYTK

-240 TAGILGVDANILKKS
+240 TAGILGVDASLLKKNILEFNYKEV
-255 ITLDPDYVEISEKE
+255 YEKE
-269 LEKSKYNFDTN
+269 PEKSKYTFDVN
-280 KYLIMLETN
+280 RYLIMLETN
-289 AYSDSSM
+289 AYGDSSM
-296 KALLVISAIVVVIII
+296 KALLVLSTIVTVIII

-332 YGILKSVGATSKQIK
+332 YGILKSVGATTSQIK

-356 LGCVGIPLGILSGV
+356 LGCVGIPIGVISGV
-370 LASFILI
+370 FASFILI
-377 HVVNYFIKDL
+377 HVVNFFIRSM
-387 FVGNGSLVFKISY
+387 FVGNEYLIFKISY
-400 ISILI
+400 LSILI
-405 SVLLSIVTIFMSSRK
+405 SIILSIVTIFMSSKK

-451 FINKLF
+451 YINKLF

-482 VMSVSVYIALSYFIN
+482 VMSVSVYIALSYFVN
-497 TAFDVVKMEKGEYTY
+497 TAFDVVKMAKGDYTY
-512 NLVYTSYTTDYNT
+512 NLVYTSYTTDYNL
-525 NFNNVLNFSK
+525 NYNNVLNFSK
-535 HDTVKKYSII
+535 HDTVKKYSVVRTSII
-545 RMSTFTG
+545 TG
-552 KFKESKDFK
+552 NFKASKDFK
-561 KYSSSSMESEEFTPS
+561 KYNAYMSEEKPI

-581 VISVG
+581 FISVG
-586 KKEYLRYISKLGL
+586 KEEYLRYISKLGL
-599 NYNNVKDKG
+599 NYNSVKDKG
-608 ILIDNDMGYDTEKK
+608 ILIDNNIGYDTKKK
-622 LNVSYNMTDNKK
+622 LEVSYNMTDNKK

-643 KGDKTFDMEL
+643 KEDKTFDMEL
-653 SSVTNIRPFGYENIY
+653 ASVTNIRPFGYENNY
-668 GSLVIVV
+668 GSLVMVI
-675 SDEYMDTLDKIEA
+675 SDEYMERLDKLES

-694 STDSDKLQ
+694 STDPDKLQ

-712 EGCYVNNVDADVK
+712 EGCYVNNVDATVK
-725 QMKSLYTVIAI
+725 QMKSIYTVIAI
-736 FLYGFISV
+736 FLYGFIIV

-753 FNTITTNMALRKRE
+753 FNTITTNMTLRKRE

-777 SKEFNRM
+777 SNEFNRM

-800 IPIGVLLSYFIF
+800 IPIGVLLSYLIF
-812 KGLSNQVLFSY
+812 KGFTNQVLFSY
-823 KVPFKGIIVSIVI
+823 KVPFKGIIVSIAV

-853 KGNIIETIR
+853 KGNVIETIR

>member
-8 TYKNLRLNKRRNIVT
+8 AYKNLQLNKKRNIVT

-51 EKNINGDFH
+51 EKHINGDFH
-60 YSFDDVNEKDL
+60 YSFDGVQSNDL
-71 TIFQNNRS
+71 SIFENNRS
-79 IENFYKVGALG
+79 IENFYKVGTLG
-90 YAKIDTE
+90 YAKINTE
-97 NEYKPYAYIITIDNK
+97 NEYKPYAYVITMDKN
-112 DFKSVGIDLTEGELP
+112 DFNSVGINLTDGELP
-127 KNSNEIIIPRHL
+127 KNNNEIIIPRHL

-153 TLEVGSRMSEDYT
+153 TLEVGSRMSEGYA
-166 LGQNNPYDET
+166 LGQNNPYEET
-176 NNETIENTRSITYKV
+176 NDETIENTVSVTYKV

-214 TNASEVTSYK
+214 TNASGVKNYK
-224 VYARYTK
+224 VFARYTK
-231 DGLKNQYKV
+231 HGLKNQYKV
-240 TAGILGVDANILKKS
+240 TAGILGVNEKVLKKN
-255 ITLDPDYVEISEKE
+255 IQEFNYKEVNEKE
-269 LEKSKYNFDTN
+269 QGKSKFYFDIN
-280 KYLIMLETN
+280 RYLIMLETN
-289 AYSDSSM
+289 AYGDSSM
-296 KALLVISAIVVVIII
+296 KALLVLSTIVTVIII

-332 YGILKSVGATSKQIK
+332 YGILKSVGATTSQIK

-356 LGCVGIPLGILSGV
+356 LGCVGIPIGILSGV

-377 HVVNYFIKDL
+377 HVVNFFIRSM
-387 FVGNGSLVFKISY
+387 FVGNEYLIFKISY
-400 ISILI
+400 
-405 SVLLSIVTIFMSSRK
+405 LSIVISIILSIITIFMSSKK

-432 LIRGNNDILVNSK
+432 LIRGNDDIKVNSK

-451 FINKLF
+451 YINKLF

-482 VMSVSVYIALSYFIN
+482 VMSVSVYIALSYFVN
-497 TAFDVVKMEKGEYTY
+497 TAFDVVKMEKGDYTY
-512 NLVYTSYTTDYNT
+512 NLVYTSYTTDYNL
-525 NFNNVLNFSK
+525 NYNNVLNFSK
-535 HDTVKKYSII
+535 HDTVKKYSIV
-545 RMSTFTG
+545 RMSTITG
-552 KFKESKDFK
+552 NFKASKDFK
-561 KYSSSSMESEEFTPS
+561 KYNAYMSEEKPI

-581 VISVG
+581 FISVG
-586 KKEYLRYISKLGL
+586 KEEYLRYISKLGL
-599 NYNNVKDKG
+599 NYNSVKDKG
-608 ILIDNDMGYDTEKK
+608 ILIDNNIGYDTKKK
-622 LNVSYNMTDNKK
+622 LEVSYNMTDNKK
-634 GDIINFTSM
+634 GDILNFTSM
-643 KGDKTFDMEL
+643 KEDKTFDMKL
-653 SSVTNIRPFGYENIY
+653 ASVTNIRPFGYENNY
-668 GSLVIVV
+668 GSLVMVI
-675 SDEYMDTLDKIEA
+675 SDEYMERLDKLES

-694 STDSDKLQ
+694 STDPDKLQ

-712 EGCYVNNVDADVK
+712 EGCYVNNVDALIK
-725 QMKSLYTVIAI
+725 QMKSIYTVIAI
-736 FLYGFISV
+736 FLYGFIIV

-753 FNTITTNMALRKRE
+753 FNTITTNMTLRKRE

-777 SKEFNRM
+777 SNEFNRM

-800 IPIGVLLSYFIF
+800 IPIGVLLSYLIF
-812 KGLSNQVLFSY
+812 KGFTNQILFSY
-823 KVPFKGIIVSIVI
+823 KVPFKGIIVSIAI

-853 KGNIIETIR
+853 KGNVIETIR

>member
-8 TYKNLRLNKRRNIVT
+8 AHKNLQLNKKRNIVT

-51 EKNINGDFH
+51 EKHINGDFH
-60 YSFDDVNEKDL
+60 YSFDGVQSNDL
-71 TIFQNNRS
+71 SIFENNRS
-79 IENFYKVGALG
+79 IEKFYKVGTLG
-90 YAKIDTE
+90 YAKINTE
-97 NEYKPYAYIITIDNK
+97 NEYKPYAYVITMDKN
-112 DFKSVGIDLTEGELP
+112 DFNSVGINLTDGELP
-127 KNSNEIIIPRHL
+127 KNNNEIIIPRHL

-153 TLEVGSRMSEDYT
+153 TLEVGSRMSEGYA
-166 LGQNNPYDET
+166 LGQNNPYEET
-176 NNETIENTRSITYKV
+176 NNETIENTVSVTYKV

-214 TNASEVTSYK
+214 TNASGVKNYT
-224 VYARYTK
+224 VFARYTRE
-231 DGLKNQYKV
+231 GLKNEYKV
-240 TAGILGVDANILKKS
+240 TAGILGVNEKVLKKN
-255 ITLDPDYVEISEKE
+255 IQEFNYKEVNEKE
-269 LEKSKYNFDTN
+269 QGKSKFYFDIN
-280 KYLIMLETN
+280 RYLIMLETN
-289 AYSDSSM
+289 AYGDSSM
-296 KALLVISAIVVVIII
+296 KALLVLSTIVTVIII

-332 YGILKSVGATSKQIK
+332 YGILKSVGATTSQIK

-356 LGCVGIPLGILSGV
+356 LGSVGIPIGVISGV

-377 HVVNYFIKDL
+377 HVVNFFIKNM
-387 FVGNGSLVFKISY
+387 FVGNEYLIFKISY
-400 ISILI
+400 LSIVISII
-405 SVLLSIVTIFMSSRK
+405 LSIVTIFMSSRK

-432 LIRGNNDILVNSK
+432 LIRGNDDIKVNSK

-451 FINKLF
+451 YINKLF

-482 VMSVSVYIALSYFIN
+482 VMSVSVYIALSYFVN
-497 TAFDVVKMEKGEYTY
+497 TAFDVVKMAKGDYTY
-512 NLVYTSYTTDYNT
+512 NLVYTSYTKDYNL
-525 NFNNVLNFSK
+525 NYNNVLNFSK
-535 HDTVKKYSII
+535 HDTVKKYSVVRTSII
-545 RMSTFTG
+545 TG
-552 KFKESKDFK
+552 NFKASKDFK
-561 KYSSSSMESEEFTPS
+561 KYNAYMSEEKPI

-581 VISVG
+581 LISVG
-586 KKEYLRYISKLGL
+586 KEEYLRYISKLGL
-599 NYNNVKDKG
+599 NYNSVKDKG
-608 ILIDNDMGYDTEKK
+608 ILINNNIGYDAKKK
-622 LNVSYNMTDNKK
+622 LEVSYNMTDNKK

-643 KGDKTFDMEL
+643 KEDKTFDMEL
-653 SSVTNIRPFGYENIY
+653 ASVTNIRPFGYENNY
-668 GSLVIVV
+668 GSLVMVI
-675 SDEYMDTLDKIEA
+675 SDEYMERLDKLES

-694 STDSDKLQ
+694 STDPDKLQ

-712 EGCYVNNVDADVK
+712 EGCYVNNVDATVK
-725 QMKSLYTVIAI
+725 QMKSIYTVIAI
-736 FLYGFISV
+736 FLYGFIIV

-753 FNTITTNMALRKRE
+753 FNTITTNMTLRKRE

-777 SKEFNRM
+777 SNEFNRM

-800 IPIGVLLSYFIF
+800 IPIGVLLSYLIF
-812 KGLSNQVLFSY
+812 KGFTNQVLFSY
-823 KVPFKGIIVSIVI
+823 KVPFKGIIVSIAI

-853 KGNIIETIR
+853 KGNVIETIR

>member
-8 TYKNLRLNKRRNIVT
+8 AYKNLQLNKKRNIVT
-23 IIGII
+23 VIGII
-28 LSVALITA
+28 LSVALIIA

-51 EKNINGDFH
+51 EKHINGDFH
-60 YSFDDVNEKDL
+60 YSFDGVQSNDL
-71 TIFQNNRS
+71 GIFENNRS
-79 IENFYKVGALG
+79 IENFYKVGTLG
-90 YAKIDTE
+90 YAKINTE
-97 NEYKPYAYIITIDNK
+97 NEYKPYAYVITMDKN
-112 DFKSVGIDLTEGELP
+112 DFDSVGIELTDGELP
-127 KNSNEIIIPRHL
+127 KNNNEIIIPRHL

-153 TLEVGSRMSEDYT
+153 TLEVGSRMSEGYA
-166 LGQNNPYDET
+166 LGQNNPYEET
-176 NNETIENTRSITYKV
+176 NNETIENTVSVTYKV

-214 TNASEVTSYK
+214 TNASGVKNYT
-224 VYARYTK
+224 VFARYTK

-240 TAGILGVDANILKKS
+240 TAGILGVNEKVLKKN
-255 ITLDPDYVEISEKE
+255 IQEFNYKEVNEKE
-269 LEKSKYNFDTN
+269 QGKSKFYFDIN
-280 KYLIMLETN
+280 RYLIMLETN
-289 AYSDSSM
+289 AYGDSSM
-296 KALLVISAIVVVIII
+296 KALLVLSTIVTVIII

-332 YGILKSVGATSKQIK
+332 YGILKSVGATTSQIK

-356 LGCVGIPLGILSGV
+356 LGCVGIPIGILSGV

-377 HVVNYFIKDL
+377 HVVNFFIRSM
-387 FVGNGSLVFKISY
+387 FVGNEYLIFKISY
-400 ISILI
+400 LSILI
-405 SVLLSIVTIFMSSRK
+405 SIILSIITIFMSIKK

-482 VMSVSVYIALSYFIN
+482 VLSVSVYIALSYFVN
-497 TAFDVVKMEKGEYTY
+497 TAFDVVKMAKGDYTY
-512 NLVYTSYTTDYNT
+512 NLVYTSYTKDYNL
-525 NFNNVLNFSK
+525 NYNNVLNFSK
-535 HDTVKKYSII
+535 HDTVKKYSVVRTSII
-545 RMSTFTG
+545 TG
-552 KFKESKDFK
+552 NFKASKDFK
-561 KYSSSSMESEEFTPS
+561 KYNAYMSEEKPI

-581 VISVG
+581 FISVG
-586 KKEYLRYISKLGL
+586 KEEYLRYISKLGL
-599 NYNNVKDKG
+599 NYNSVKDKG
-608 ILIDNDMGYDTEKK
+608 ILIDNNIGYDTKKK
-622 LNVSYNMTDNKK
+622 LEVSYNMTDNKK

-643 KGDKTFDMEL
+643 KEDKTFDMEL
-653 SSVTNIRPFGYENIY
+653 ASVTNIRPFGYENNY
-668 GSLVIVV
+668 GSLVMVI
-675 SDEYMDTLDKIEA
+675 SDEYMERLDKLES

-694 STDSDKLQ
+694 STDPDKLQ

-712 EGCYVNNVDADVK
+712 EGCYVNNVDALIK
-725 QMKSLYTVIAI
+725 QMKSIYTVIAI
-736 FLYGFISV
+736 FLYGFIIV

-753 FNTITTNMALRKRE
+753 FNTITTNMTLRKRE

-777 SKEFNRM
+777 SNEFNRM

-800 IPIGVLLSYFIF
+800 IPIGVLLSYLIF
-812 KGLSNQVLFSY
+812 KGFTNQILFSY
-823 KVPFKGIIVSIVI
+823 KVPFKGIIVSIAI

-853 KGNIIETIR
+853 KGNVIETIR

>member
-8 TYKNLRLNKRRNIVT
+8 AYKNLQLNKKRNIVT
-23 IIGII
+23 VIGII

-51 EKNINGDFH
+51 EKHINGDFH
-60 YSFDDVNEKDL
+60 YSFDGVQSNDL
-71 TIFQNNRS
+71 GIFENNRS
-79 IENFYKVGALG
+79 IENFYKVGTLG
-90 YAKIDTE
+90 YAKINTE
-97 NEYKPYAYIITIDNK
+97 NEYKPYAYVITMDKN
-112 DFKSVGIDLTEGELP
+112 DFDSVGIELTDGELP
-127 KNSNEIIIPRHL
+127 KNNNEIIIPRHL

-153 TLEVGSRMSEDYT
+153 TLEVGSRMSEGYA
-166 LGQNNPYDET
+166 LGQNNPYEET
-176 NNETIENTRSITYKV
+176 NNETIENTVSVTYKV

-214 TNASEVTSYK
+214 TNASGVKNYT
-224 VYARYTK
+224 VFARYTK

-240 TAGILGVDANILKKS
+240 TAGILGVNEKVLKKN
-255 ITLDPDYVEISEKE
+255 IQEFNYKEVNEKE
-269 LEKSKYNFDTN
+269 QGKSKFYFDIN
-280 KYLIMLETN
+280 RYLIMLETN
-289 AYSDSSM
+289 AYGDSSM
-296 KALLVISAIVVVIII
+296 KALLVLSTIVTVIII

-332 YGILKSVGATSKQIK
+332 YGILKSVGATTSQIK

-356 LGCVGIPLGILSGV
+356 LGCVGIPIGILSGV

-377 HVVNYFIKDL
+377 HVVNFFIRSM
-387 FVGNGSLVFKISY
+387 FVGNEYLIFKISY
-400 ISILI
+400 LSILI
-405 SVLLSIVTIFMSSRK
+405 SIILSIITIFMSSKK

-482 VMSVSVYIALSYFIN
+482 VLSVSVYIALSYFVN
-497 TAFDVVKMEKGEYTY
+497 TAFDVVKMAKGDYTY
-512 NLVYTSYTTDYNT
+512 NLVYTSYTKDYNL
-525 NFNNVLNFSK
+525 NYNNVLNFSK
-535 HDTVKKYSII
+535 HDTVKKYSVVRTSII
-545 RMSTFTG
+545 TG
-552 KFKESKDFK
+552 NFKASKDFK
-561 KYSSSSMESEEFTPS
+561 KYNAYMSEEKPI

-581 VISVG
+581 FISVG
-586 KKEYLRYISKLGL
+586 KEEYLRYISKLGL
-599 NYNNVKDKG
+599 NYNSVKDKG
-608 ILIDNDMGYDTEKK
+608 ILIDNNIGYDTKKK
-622 LNVSYNMTDNKK
+622 LEVSYNMTDNKK

-643 KGDKTFDMEL
+643 KEDKTFDMEL
-653 SSVTNIRPFGYENIY
+653 ASVTSIRPFGYENNY
-668 GSLVIVV
+668 GSLVMVV
-675 SDEYMDTLDKIEA
+675 SDEYMEKLDKLES

-694 STDSDKLQ
+694 SKDPDKLQ

-712 EGCYVNNVDADVK
+712 EGCYVNNVDASVK
-725 QMKSLYTVIAI
+725 QMKSIYTVIAI
-736 FLYGFISV
+736 FLYGFIIV

-753 FNTITTNMALRKRE
+753 FNTITTNMTLRKRE

-777 SKEFNRM
+777 SNEFNRM

-800 IPIGVLLSYFIF
+800 IPIGVLLSYLIF
-812 KGLSNQVLFSY
+812 KGFTNQVLFSY
-823 KVPFKGIIVSIVI
+823 KVPFKGIIVSIAI

-853 KGNIIETIR
+853 KGNVIETIR

>member
-8 TYKNLRLNKRRNIVT
+8 TYKNLQLNKRRNIVT

-51 EKNINGDFH
+51 EKHINGDFH
-60 YSFDDVNEKDL
+60 YSFDGVQSNDL
-71 TIFQNNRS
+71 SIFENNRS
-79 IENFYKVGALG
+79 IENFYKVGTLG
-90 YAKIDTE
+90 YAKINTE
-97 NEYKPYAYIITIDNK
+97 NEYKPYAYVITMDKN
-112 DFKSVGIDLTEGELP
+112 DFNSVGIELTDGELP
-127 KNSNEIIIPRHL
+127 KNNNEIIIPRHL
-139 RNNGKVDLKVGDTI
+139 RNNGKVDLNVGDTI
-153 TLEVGSRMSEDYT
+153 TLEVGSRMSEGYA
-166 LGQNNPYDET
+166 LGQNNPYEET
-176 NNETIENTRSITYKV
+176 NNETIENTISITYKV
-191 VGIFERPSTALEPF
+191 VGIFERPSTSLEPF

-214 TNASEVTSYK
+214 TNASGVKNYT
-224 VYARYTK
+224 VFARYTK

-240 TAGILGVDANILKKS
+240 TAGILGVDASLLKKNILEFNYKEV
-255 ITLDPDYVEISEKE
+255 YEKE
-269 LEKSKYNFDTN
+269 PEKSKYTFDVN
-280 KYLIMLETN
+280 RYLIMLETN
-289 AYSDSSM
+289 AYGDSSM
-296 KALLVISAIVVVIII
+296 KALLVLSTIVTVIII

-332 YGILKSVGATSKQIK
+332 YGILKSVGATTSQIK

-356 LGCVGIPLGILSGV
+356 LGSVGIPIGVISGV

-377 HVVNYFIKDL
+377 HVVNFFIKNM
-387 FVGNGSLVFKISY
+387 FVGNEYLIFKISY
-400 ISILI
+400 LSIVISII
-405 SVLLSIVTIFMSSRK
+405 LSIVTIFMSSKK

-482 VMSVSVYIALSYFIN
+482 VLSVSVYIALSYFVN
-497 TAFDVVKMEKGEYTY
+497 TAFDVVKMAKGSYTY
-512 NLVYTSYTTDYNT
+512 NLVYTSYTKDYNL
-525 NFNNVLNFSK
+525 NYNNVLNFSK
-535 HDTVKKYSII
+535 HDTVKKYSVVRTSII
-545 RMSTFTG
+545 TG
-552 KFKESKDFK
+552 NFKASKDFK
-561 KYSSSSMESEEFTPS
+561 KYNAYMSEEKPI

-581 VISVG
+581 FISVG
-586 KKEYLRYISKLGL
+586 KEEYLRYISKLEL
-599 NYNNVKDKG
+599 NYNSVKDKG
-608 ILIDNDMGYDTEKK
+608 ILIDNNIGYDTKKK
-622 LNVSYNMTDNKK
+622 LEVSYNMTDNKK

-643 KGDKTFDMEL
+643 KEDKTFDMEL
-653 SSVTNIRPFGYENIY
+653 ASVTNIRPFGYENNY
-668 GSLVIVV
+668 GSLVMVI
-675 SDEYMDTLDKIEA
+675 SDEYMERLDKLES

-694 STDSDKLQ
+694 SKDPDKLQ

-712 EGCYVNNVDADVK
+712 EGCYVNNVDATVK
-725 QMKSLYTVIAI
+725 QMKSIYTVIAI
-736 FLYGFISV
+736 FLYGFIIV

-753 FNTITTNMALRKRE
+753 FNTITTNMTLRKRE

-777 SKEFNRM
+777 SNEFNRM

-800 IPIGVLLSYFIF
+800 IPIGVLLSYLIF
-812 KGLSNQVLFSY
+812 KGFTNQVLFSY
-823 KVPFKGIIVSIVI
+823 KVPFKGIIVSIAI

-853 KGNIIETIR
+853 KGNVIETIR

>member
-8 TYKNLRLNKRRNIVT
+8 AYKNLQLNKKRNIVT
-23 IIGII
+23 VIGII

-51 EKNINGDFH
+51 EKHINGDFH
-60 YSFDDVNEKDL
+60 YSFDGVQSNDL
-71 TIFQNNRS
+71 GIFENNRS
-79 IENFYKVGALG
+79 IENFYKVGTLG
-90 YAKIDTE
+90 YAKINTE
-97 NEYKPYAYIITIDNK
+97 NEYKPYAYVITMDKN
-112 DFKSVGIDLTEGELP
+112 DFDSVGIELTDGELP
-127 KNSNEIIIPRHL
+127 KNNNEIIIPRHL

-153 TLEVGSRMSEDYT
+153 TLEVGSRMSEGYA
-166 LGQNNPYDET
+166 LGQNNPYEET
-176 NNETIENTRSITYKV
+176 NNETIENTVSVTYKV

-214 TNASEVTSYK
+214 TNASGVKNYT
-224 VYARYTK
+224 VFARYTK

-240 TAGILGVDANILKKS
+240 TAGILGVNEKVLKKN
-255 ITLDPDYVEISEKE
+255 IQEFNYKEVNEKE
-269 LEKSKYNFDTN
+269 QGKSKFYFDIN
-280 KYLIMLETN
+280 RYLIMLETN
-289 AYSDSSM
+289 AYCDSSM
-296 KALLVISAIVVVIII
+296 KALLVLSTIVTVIII

-332 YGILKSVGATSKQIK
+332 YGILKSVGATTSQIK

-356 LGCVGIPLGILSGV
+356 LGCVGIPIGILSGV

-377 HVVNYFIKDL
+377 HVVNFFIRSM
-387 FVGNGSLVFKISY
+387 FVGNEYLIFKISY
-400 ISILI
+400 LSILI
-405 SVLLSIVTIFMSSRK
+405 SIILSIITIFMSSKK

-482 VMSVSVYIALSYFIN
+482 VLSVSVYIALSYFVN
-497 TAFDVVKMEKGEYTY
+497 TAFDVVKMAKGDYTY
-512 NLVYTSYTTDYNT
+512 NLVYTSYTKDYNL
-525 NFNNVLNFSK
+525 NYNNVLNFSK
-535 HDTVKKYSII
+535 HDTVKKYSVVRTSII
-545 RMSTFTG
+545 TG
-552 KFKESKDFK
+552 NFKASKDFK
-561 KYSSSSMESEEFTPS
+561 KYNAYMSEEKPI

-581 VISVG
+581 FISVG
-586 KKEYLRYISKLGL
+586 KEEYLRYISKLGL
-599 NYNNVKDKG
+599 NYNSVKDKG
-608 ILIDNDMGYDTEKK
+608 ILIDNNIGYDTKKK
-622 LNVSYNMTDNKK
+622 LEVSYNMTDNKK

-643 KGDKTFDMEL
+643 KEDKTFDMEL
-653 SSVTNIRPFGYENIY
+653 ASVTSIRPFGYENNY
-668 GSLVIVV
+668 GSLVMVV
-675 SDEYMDTLDKIEA
+675 SDEYMEKLDKLES

-694 STDSDKLQ
+694 SKDPDKLQ

-712 EGCYVNNVDADVK
+712 EGCYVNNVDASVK
-725 QMKSLYTVIAI
+725 QMKSIYTVIAI
-736 FLYGFISV
+736 FLYGFIIV

-753 FNTITTNMALRKRE
+753 FNTITTNMTLRKRE

-777 SKEFNRM
+777 SNEFNRM

-800 IPIGVLLSYFIF
+800 IPIGVLLSYLIF
-812 KGLSNQVLFSY
+812 KGFTNQVLFSY
-823 KVPFKGIIVSIVI
+823 KVPFKGIIVSIAI

>member
-8 TYKNLRLNKRRNIVT
+8 AHKNLQLNKKRNIVT

-51 EKNINGDFH
+51 EKHINGDFH
-60 YSFDDVNEKDL
+60 YSFDGVQSNDL
-71 TIFQNNRS
+71 SIFENNRS
-79 IENFYKVGALG
+79 IENFYKVGTLG
-90 YAKIDTE
+90 YAKINTE
-97 NEYKPYAYIITIDNK
+97 NEYKPYAYVITMDKN
-112 DFKSVGIDLTEGELP
+112 DFNSVGINLTDGELP
-127 KNSNEIIIPRHL
+127 KNNNEIIIPRHL

-153 TLEVGSRMSEDYT
+153 TLEVGSRMSEGYA
-166 LGQNNPYDET
+166 LGQNNPYEET
-176 NNETIENTRSITYKV
+176 NNETIENTISITYKV

-214 TNASEVTSYK
+214 TNASGVKNYT
-224 VYARYTK
+224 VFARYTK

-240 TAGILGVDANILKKS
+240 TAGILGVDASLLKKNILEFNYKEV
-255 ITLDPDYVEISEKE
+255 YEKE
-269 LEKSKYNFDTN
+269 PEKSKYTFDVN
-280 KYLIMLETN
+280 RYLIMLETN
-289 AYSDSSM
+289 AYGDSSM
-296 KALLVISAIVVVIII
+296 KALLVLSTIVTVIII

-332 YGILKSVGATSKQIK
+332 YGILKSVGATTSQIK

-356 LGCVGIPLGILSGV
+356 LGCVGIPIGVISGV
-370 LASFILI
+370 FASFILI
-377 HVVNYFIKDL
+377 HVVNFFIRSM
-387 FVGNGSLVFKISY
+387 FVGNEYLIFKISY
-400 ISILI
+400 LSILI
-405 SVLLSIVTIFMSSRK
+405 SIILSIVTIFMSSKK

-451 FINKLF
+451 YINKLF

-482 VMSVSVYIALSYFIN
+482 VMSVSVYIALSYFVN
-497 TAFDVVKMEKGEYTY
+497 TAFDVVKMVKGDYTY
-512 NLVYTSYTTDYNT
+512 NLVYTSYTKDYNL
-525 NFNNVLNFSK
+525 NYNNVLNFSK
-535 HDTVKKYSII
+535 HDTVKKYSVV
-545 RMSTFTG
+545 RTSTITG
-552 KFKESKDFK
+552 NFKASKDFK
-561 KYSSSSMESEEFTPS
+561 KYNAYMSEEKPI

-581 VISVG
+581 FISVG
-586 KKEYLRYISKLGL
+586 KEEYLRYISKLGL
-599 NYNNVKDKG
+599 NYNSVKDKG
-608 ILIDNDMGYDTEKK
+608 ILIDNNIGYDTKKK
-622 LNVSYNMTDNKK
+622 LEVSYNMTDNKK

-643 KGDKTFDMEL
+643 KEDETFDMEL
-653 SSVTNIRPFGYENIY
+653 ASVTNIRPFGYENNY
-668 GSLVIVV
+668 GSLVMVV
-675 SDEYMDTLDKIEA
+675 SDEYMEKLDKLES

-694 STDSDKLQ
+694 SKDPDKLQ

-712 EGCYVNNVDADVK
+712 EGCYVNNVDATVK
-725 QMKSLYTVIAI
+725 QMKSIYTVIAI
-736 FLYGFISV
+736 FLYGFIIV

-753 FNTITTNMALRKRE
+753 FNTITTNMTLRKRE

-777 SKEFNRM
+777 SNEFNRM

-800 IPIGVLLSYFIF
+800 IPIGVLLSYLIF
-812 KGLSNQVLFSY
+812 KGFTNQVLFSY
-823 KVPFKGIIVSIVI
+823 KVPFKGIIVSIAI

-853 KGNIIETIR
+853 KGNVIETIR

>member
-8 TYKNLRLNKRRNIVT
+8 AHKNLQLNKKRNIVT

-51 EKNINGDFH
+51 EKHINGDFH
-60 YSFDDVNEKDL
+60 YSFDGVQSNDL
-71 TIFQNNRS
+71 SIFENNRS
-79 IENFYKVGALG
+79 IENFYKVGTLG
-90 YAKIDTE
+90 YAKINTE
-97 NEYKPYAYIITIDNK
+97 NEYKPYAYVITMDKN
-112 DFKSVGIDLTEGELP
+112 DFNSVGINLTDGELP
-127 KNSNEIIIPRHL
+127 KNNNEIIIPRHL
-139 RNNGKVDLKVGDTI
+139 RNNGKVDLKVGDII
-153 TLEVGSRMSEDYT
+153 TLEVGSRMSEGYA
-166 LGQNNPYDET
+166 LGQNNPYEET
-176 NNETIENTRSITYKV
+176 NNETIENTVSITYKV
-191 VGIFERPSTALEPF
+191 VGIFERPSTSLEPF

-214 TNASEVTSYK
+214 TNASGVKNYI
-224 VYARYTK
+224 VFARYTN

-240 TAGILGVDANILKKS
+240 TAGILGVDASVLKKNILEFNYKEV
-255 ITLDPDYVEISEKE
+255 YEKE
-269 LEKSKYNFDTN
+269 PEKSKLYFDVN
-280 KYLIMLETN
+280 RYLIMLETN
-289 AYSDSSM
+289 AYGDSSM
-296 KALLVISAIVVVIII
+296 KALLVLSTIVTVIII

-332 YGILKSVGATSKQIK
+332 YGILKSVGATTSQIK

-356 LGCVGIPLGILSGV
+356 LGCVGIPIGVISGV

-377 HVVNYFIKDL
+377 HVVNFFIKNM
-387 FVGNGSLVFKISY
+387 FVGNEYLIFKISY
-400 ISILI
+400 LSIVISII
-405 SVLLSIVTIFMSSRK
+405 LSIVTIFMSSKK

-482 VMSVSVYIALSYFIN
+482 VLSVSVYIALSYFVN
-497 TAFDVVKMEKGEYTY
+497 TAFDVVKMAKGDYTY
-512 NLVYTSYTTDYNT
+512 NLVYTSYTKDYNL
-525 NFNNVLNFSK
+525 NYNNVLNFSK
-535 HDTVKKYSII
+535 HDTVKKYSVVRTSII
-545 RMSTFTG
+545 TG
-552 KFKESKDFK
+552 NFKASKDFK
-561 KYSSSSMESEEFTPS
+561 KYNAYMSEEKPI

-581 VISVG
+581 LISVG
-586 KKEYLRYISKLGL
+586 KEEYLRYISKLGL
-599 NYNNVKDKG
+599 NYNSVKDKG
-608 ILIDNDMGYDTEKK
+608 ILIDNNIGYDTKKK
-622 LNVSYNMTDNKK
+622 LEVSYNMTDNKK

-643 KGDKTFDMEL
+643 KEDKTFDMKL
-653 SSVTNIRPFGYENIY
+653 ASVTNIRPFGYENNY
-668 GSLVIVV
+668 GSLVMVI
-675 SDEYMDTLDKIEA
+675 SDEYMERLDKLES

-694 STDSDKLQ
+694 STDPDKLQ

-712 EGCYVNNVDADVK
+712 EGCYVNNVDALIK
-725 QMKSLYTVIAI
+725 QMKSIYTVIAI
-736 FLYGFISV
+736 FLYGFIIV

-753 FNTITTNMALRKRE
+753 FNTITTNMTLRKRE

-777 SKEFNRM
+777 SNEFNRM

-800 IPIGVLLSYFIF
+800 IPIGVLLSYLIF
-812 KGLSNQVLFSY
+812 KGFTNQVLFSY
-823 KVPFKGIIVSIVI
+823 KVPFKGIIVSIAI

-853 KGNIIETIR
+853 KGNVIETIR

>member
-8 TYKNLRLNKRRNIVT
+8 AYKNLQLNKKRNIVT
-23 IIGII
+23 VIGII

-51 EKNINGDFH
+51 EKHINGDFH
-60 YSFDDVNEKDL
+60 YSFDGVQSNDL
-71 TIFQNNRS
+71 SIFENNRS
-79 IENFYKVGALG
+79 IENFYKVGTLG
-90 YAKIDTE
+90 YAKINTE
-97 NEYKPYAYIITIDNK
+97 NEYKPYAYVITMDKN
-112 DFKSVGIDLTEGELP
+112 DFNSVGIELTDGELP
-127 KNSNEIIIPRHL
+127 KNNNEIIIPRHL

-153 TLEVGSRMSEDYT
+153 TLEVGSRMSEGYA
-166 LGQNNPYDET
+166 LGQNNPYEET
-176 NNETIENTRSITYKV
+176 NNETIENTVSVTYKV

-214 TNASEVTSYK
+214 TNASGVKNYT
-224 VYARYTK
+224 VFARYTRE
-231 DGLKNQYKV
+231 GLKNEYKV
-240 TAGILGVDANILKKS
+240 TAGILGVNEKVLKKN
-255 ITLDPDYVEISEKE
+255 IQEFNYKEVNEKE
-269 LEKSKYNFDTN
+269 QGKSKFYFDIN
-280 KYLIMLETN
+280 RYLIMLETN
-289 AYSDSSM
+289 AYGDSSM
-296 KALLVISAIVVVIII
+296 KALLVLSTIVTVIII

-332 YGILKSVGATSKQIK
+332 YGILKSVGATTSQIK

-356 LGCVGIPLGILSGV
+356 LGCVGIPIGILSGV

-377 HVVNYFIKDL
+377 HVVNFFIRSM
-387 FVGNGSLVFKISY
+387 FVGNEYLIFKISY
-400 ISILI
+400 
-405 SVLLSIVTIFMSSRK
+405 LSIVISIILSIITIFMSSKK

-432 LIRGNNDILVNSK
+432 LIRGNDDIKVNSK

-451 FINKLF
+451 YINKLF

-482 VMSVSVYIALSYFIN
+482 VLSVSVYIALSYFVN
-497 TAFDVVKMEKGEYTY
+497 TAFDVVKMAKGSYTY
-512 NLVYTSYTTDYNT
+512 NLVYTSYTKDYNL
-525 NFNNVLNFSK
+525 NYNNVLNFSK
-535 HDTVKKYSII
+535 HDTVKKYSVVRTSII
-545 RMSTFTG
+545 TG
-552 KFKESKDFK
+552 NFKASKDFK
-561 KYSSSSMESEEFTPS
+561 KYNAYMSEEKPI

-581 VISVG
+581 FISVG
-586 KKEYLRYISKLGL
+586 KEEYLRYISKLGL
-599 NYNNVKDKG
+599 NYNSVKDKG
-608 ILIDNDMGYDTEKK
+608 ILIDNNIGYDTKKK
-622 LNVSYNMTDNKK
+622 LEVSYNMTDNKK

-643 KGDKTFDMEL
+643 KEDKTFDMEL
-653 SSVTNIRPFGYENIY
+653 ASVTNIRPFGYENNY
-668 GSLVIVV
+668 GSLVMVI
-675 SDEYMDTLDKIEA
+675 SDEYMERLDKLES

-694 STDSDKLQ
+694 STDPDKLQ

-712 EGCYVNNVDADVK
+712 EGCYVNNVDATVK
-725 QMKSLYTVIAI
+725 QMKSIYTVIAI
-736 FLYGFISV
+736 FLYGFIIV

-753 FNTITTNMALRKRE
+753 FNTITTNMTLRKRE

-777 SKEFNRM
+777 SNEFNRM

-800 IPIGVLLSYFIF
+800 IPIGVLLSYLIF
-812 KGLSNQVLFSY
+812 KGFTNQVLFSY
-823 KVPFKGIIVSIVI
+823 KVPFKGIIVSIAI

-853 KGNIIETIR
+853 KGNVIETIR

>member
-8 TYKNLRLNKRRNIVT
+8 TYKNLQLNKRRNIVT

-51 EKNINGDFH
+51 EKHINGDFH
-60 YSFDDVNEKDL
+60 YSFDGVQSNDL
-71 TIFQNNRS
+71 SIFENNRS
-79 IENFYKVGALG
+79 IENFYKVGTLG
-90 YAKIDTE
+90 YAKINTE
-97 NEYKPYAYIITIDNK
+97 NEYKPYAYVMTIDKN
-112 DFKSVGIDLTEGELP
+112 DFDSVGIELTDGELP
-127 KNSNEIIIPRHL
+127 KNNNEIIIPRHL

-153 TLEVGSRMSEDYT
+153 TLEVGSRMSEGYA
-166 LGQNNPYDET
+166 LGQNNPYEET
-176 NNETIENTRSITYKV
+176 NNETIENTVSVTYKV

-214 TNASEVTSYK
+214 TNASGVKNYT
-224 VYARYTK
+224 VFARYTK

-240 TAGILGVDANILKKS
+240 TAGILGVDASLLKKNILEFNYKEV
-255 ITLDPDYVEISEKE
+255 YEKE
-269 LEKSKYNFDTN
+269 PEKSKYTFDVN
-280 KYLIMLETN
+280 RYLIMLETN
-289 AYSDSSM
+289 AYGDSSM
-296 KALLVISAIVVVIII
+296 KALLVLSTIVTVIII

-332 YGILKSVGATSKQIK
+332 YGILKSVGATTSQIK
-347 KSVYYEAFL
+347 KNVYYEAFL
-356 LGCVGIPLGILSGV
+356 LGSVGIPIGVISGV
-370 LASFILI
+370 FASFILI
-377 HVVNYFIKDL
+377 HVVNFFIRSM
-387 FVGNGSLVFKISY
+387 FVGNEYLIFKISY
-400 ISILI
+400 LSILI
-405 SVLLSIVTIFMSSRK
+405 SIILSIVTIFMSSKK

-451 FINKLF
+451 YINKLF

-482 VMSVSVYIALSYFIN
+482 VMSVSVYIALSYFVN
-497 TAFDVVKMEKGEYTY
+497 TAFDVVKMVKGDYTY
-512 NLVYTSYTTDYNT
+512 NLVYTSYTKDYNL
-525 NFNNVLNFSK
+525 NYNNVLNFSK
-535 HDTVKKYSII
+535 HDTVKKYSVV
-545 RMSTFTG
+545 RTSTITG
-552 KFKESKDFK
+552 NFKASKDFK
-561 KYSSSSMESEEFTPS
+561 KYNAYMSEEKPI

-581 VISVG
+581 FISVG
-586 KKEYLRYISKLGL
+586 KEEYLRYISKLGL
-599 NYNNVKDKG
+599 NYNSVKDKG
-608 ILIDNDMGYDTEKK
+608 ILIDNNIGYDTKKK
-622 LNVSYNMTDNKK
+622 LEVSYNMTDNKK

-643 KGDKTFDMEL
+643 KEDKTFDMEL
-653 SSVTNIRPFGYENIY
+653 ASVTNIRPFGYENNY
-668 GSLVIVV
+668 GSLVMVV
-675 SDEYMDTLDKIEA
+675 SDEYMEKLDKLES

-694 STDSDKLQ
+694 SKDPDKLQ

-712 EGCYVNNVDADVK
+712 EGCYVNNVDATVK
-725 QMKSLYTVIAI
+725 QMKSIYTVIAI
-736 FLYGFISV
+736 FLYGFIIV

-753 FNTITTNMALRKRE
+753 FNTITTNMTLRKRE

-777 SKEFNRM
+777 SNEFNRM

-800 IPIGVLLSYFIF
+800 IPIGVLLSYLIF
-812 KGLSNQVLFSY
+812 KGFTNQVLFSY
-823 KVPFKGIIVSIVI
+823 KVPFKGIIVSIAV

-853 KGNIIETIR
+853 KGNVIETIR

>member
-8 TYKNLRLNKRRNIVT
+8 TYKNLQLNKRRNIVT

-51 EKNINGDFH
+51 EKHINGDFH
-60 YSFDDVNEKDL
+60 YSFDGVQSNDL
-71 TIFQNNRS
+71 SIFENNRS
-79 IENFYKVGALG
+79 VENFYKVGALG
-90 YAKIDTE
+90 YAKIKTE
-97 NEYKPYAYIITIDNK
+97 NEYKPYAYVMTIDKN
-112 DFKSVGIDLTEGELP
+112 DFDSVGIELTDGELP
-127 KNSNEIIIPRHL
+127 KNNNEIIIPRHL

-153 TLEVGSRMSEDYT
+153 TLEVGSRMSEGYA
-166 LGQNNPYDET
+166 LGQNNPYEET
-176 NNETIENTRSITYKV
+176 NNETIENTVSVTYKV
-191 VGIFERPSTALEPF
+191 VGIFERPSTSLEPF

-214 TNASEVTSYK
+214 TNASGVKNYT
-224 VYARYTK
+224 VFARYTK

-240 TAGILGVDANILKKS
+240 TAGILGVDASLLKKNILEFNYKEV
-255 ITLDPDYVEISEKE
+255 YEKE
-269 LEKSKYNFDTN
+269 PEKSKYTFDVN
-280 KYLIMLETN
+280 RYLIMLETN
-289 AYSDSSM
+289 AYGDSSM
-296 KALLVISAIVVVIII
+296 KALLVLSTIVTVIII

-332 YGILKSVGATSKQIK
+332 YGILKSVGATTSQIK

-356 LGCVGIPLGILSGV
+356 LGSVGIPIGVISGV
-370 LASFILI
+370 FASFILI
-377 HVVNYFIKDL
+377 HVVNFFIRSM
-387 FVGNGSLVFKISY
+387 FVGNEYLIFKISY
-400 ISILI
+400 LSILI
-405 SVLLSIVTIFMSSRK
+405 SIILSIVTIFMSSKK

-432 LIRGNNDILVNSK
+432 LIRENNDILVNSK

-482 VMSVSVYIALSYFIN
+482 VLSVSVYIALSYFVN
-497 TAFDVVKMEKGEYTY
+497 TAFDVVKMAKGDYTY
-512 NLVYTSYTTDYNT
+512 NLVYTSYTKDYNL
-525 NFNNVLNFSK
+525 NYNNVLNFSK
-535 HDTVKKYSII
+535 HDTVKKYSVVRTSII
-545 RMSTFTG
+545 TG
-552 KFKESKDFK
+552 NFKASKDFK
-561 KYSSSSMESEEFTPS
+561 KYNAYMSEEKPI

-581 VISVG
+581 FISVG
-586 KKEYLRYISKLGL
+586 KEEYLRYISKLGL
-599 NYNNVKDKG
+599 NYNSVKDKG
-608 ILIDNDMGYDTEKK
+608 ILIDNNIGYDTKKK
-622 LNVSYNMTDNKK
+622 LEVSYNMTDNKK

-643 KGDKTFDMEL
+643 KEDKTFDMEL
-653 SSVTNIRPFGYENIY
+653 ASVTNIRPFGYENNY
-668 GSLVIVV
+668 GSLVMVI
-675 SDEYMDTLDKIEA
+675 SDEYMERLDKLEN

-694 STDSDKLQ
+694 STDPDKLQ

-712 EGCYVNNVDADVK
+712 EGCYVNNVDATVK
-725 QMKSLYTVIAI
+725 QMKSIYTVIAI
-736 FLYGFISV
+736 FLYGFIIV

-753 FNTITTNMALRKRE
+753 FNTITTNMTLRKRE

-777 SKEFNRM
+777 SNEFNRM

-800 IPIGVLLSYFIF
+800 IPIGVLLSYLIF
-812 KGLSNQVLFSY
+812 KGFTNQVLFSY
-823 KVPFKGIIVSIVI
+823 KVPFKGIIVSIAI

-853 KGNIIETIR
+853 KGNVIETIR

>member
-8 TYKNLRLNKRRNIVT
+8 AYKNLQLNKKRNIVT

-51 EKNINGDFH
+51 EKHINGDFH
-60 YSFDDVNEKDL
+60 YSFDGVQSNDL
-71 TIFQNNRS
+71 SIFENNRS
-79 IENFYKVGALG
+79 IEKFYKVGTLG
-90 YAKIDTE
+90 YAKINTE
-97 NEYKPYAYIITIDNK
+97 NEYKPYAYVITMDKN
-112 DFKSVGIDLTEGELP
+112 DFNSVGINLTDGELP
-127 KNSNEIIIPRHL
+127 KNNNEIIIPRHL
-139 RNNGKVDLKVGDTI
+139 RNNGKVDLKMGDTI
-153 TLEVGSRMSEDYT
+153 TLEVGSRMSEGYA
-166 LGQNNPYDET
+166 LGQNNPYEET
-176 NNETIENTRSITYKV
+176 NNETIENTVSITYKV
-191 VGIFERPSTALEPF
+191 VGIFDRPSTSLEPF

-214 TNASEVTSYK
+214 TNASGVKNYT
-224 VYARYTK
+224 VFARYTK
-231 DGLKNQYKV
+231 NGLKNQYKV
-240 TAGILGVDANILKKS
+240 TAGILGVDASVLKKNILEFNYKEV
-255 ITLDPDYVEISEKE
+255 YEKE
-269 LEKSKYNFDTN
+269 PEKSKYTFDTN
-280 KYLIMLETN
+280 RYLIMLETN
-289 AYSDSSM
+289 AYGDSSM
-296 KALLVISAIVVVIII
+296 KALLVLSTIVTVIII

-332 YGILKSVGATSKQIK
+332 YGILKSVGATTSQIK

-356 LGCVGIPLGILSGV
+356 LGCVGIPIGILSGV

-377 HVVNYFIKDL
+377 HVVNFFIRSM
-387 FVGNGSLVFKISY
+387 FVGNEYLIFKISY
-400 ISILI
+400 LSILI
-405 SVLLSIVTIFMSSRK
+405 SIILSIVTIFMSSKK

-432 LIRGNNDILVNSK
+432 LIRGNDDIKVNSK

-451 FINKLF
+451 YINKLF

-482 VMSVSVYIALSYFIN
+482 VMSVSVYIALSYFVN
-497 TAFDVVKMEKGEYTY
+497 TAFDVVKMEKGDYTY
-512 NLVYTSYTTDYNT
+512 NLVYTSYTTDYNL
-525 NFNNVLNFSK
+525 NYNNVLNFSK
-535 HDTVKKYSII
+535 HDTVKKYSIV
-545 RMSTFTG
+545 RMSTITG
-552 KFKESKDFK
+552 NFKASKDFK
-561 KYSSSSMESEEFTPS
+561 KYNAYTSEEEPI

-581 VISVG
+581 LISVG
-586 KKEYLRYISKLGL
+586 KEEYLRYISKLGL

-608 ILIDNDMGYDTEKK
+608 ILIDNDIGYDTEKK
-622 LNVSYNMTDNKK
+622 LEVSYNMTDNKK

-653 SSVTNIRPFGYENIY
+653 ASVTNIRPFGYENNY
-668 GSLVIVV
+668 GSLVMVV
-675 SDEYMDTLDKIEA
+675 SDEYMEKLDKLES

-694 STDSDKLQ
+694 STDPDKLQ

-712 EGCYVNNVDADVK
+712 EGCYVNNVDAIFK
-725 QMKSLYTVIAI
+725 QMKSIYTVIAI
-736 FLYGFISV
+736 FLYGFIIV

-753 FNTITTNMALRKRE
+753 FNTITTNMTLRKRE

-800 IPIGVLLSYFIF
+800 IPIGVLLSYLIFMGFI
-812 KGLSNQVLFSY
+812 NQVLFSY

-853 KGNIIETIR
+853 KGNVIETIR

>member
-8 TYKNLRLNKRRNIVT
+8 TYKNLQLNKRRNIVT

-36 LSSLVVSFKESIINL
+36 LSSLVVSFKVSIINL
-51 EKNINGDFH
+51 EKHINGDFH
-60 YSFDDVNEKDL
+60 YSFDGVQSNDL
-71 TIFQNNRS
+71 SIFENNRS
-79 IENFYKVGALG
+79 VENFYKVGALG
-90 YAKIDTE
+90 YAKIKTE
-97 NEYKPYAYIITIDNK
+97 NEYKPYAYVMTIDKN
-112 DFKSVGIDLTEGELP
+112 DFDSVGIELTDGELP
-127 KNSNEIIIPRHL
+127 KNNNEIIIPRHL

-153 TLEVGSRMSEDYT
+153 TLEVGSRMSEGYA
-166 LGQNNPYDET
+166 LGQNNPYEET
-176 NNETIENTRSITYKV
+176 NNETIENTISITYKV
-191 VGIFERPSTALEPF
+191 VGIFERPSTSLEPF

-214 TNASEVTSYK
+214 TNASGVKNYT
-224 VYARYTK
+224 VFARYTK

-240 TAGILGVDANILKKS
+240 TAGILGVDASLLKKNILEFNYKEV
-255 ITLDPDYVEISEKE
+255 YEKE
-269 LEKSKYNFDTN
+269 PEKSKYTFDVN
-280 KYLIMLETN
+280 RYLIMLETN
-289 AYSDSSM
+289 AYGDSSM
-296 KALLVISAIVVVIII
+296 KALLVLSTIVTVIII

-332 YGILKSVGATSKQIK
+332 YGILKSVGATTSQIK

-356 LGCVGIPLGILSGV
+356 LGCVGIPIGVISGV
-370 LASFILI
+370 FASFILI
-377 HVVNYFIKDL
+377 HVVNFFIKNM
-387 FVGNGSLVFKISY
+387 FVGNEYLIFKISY
-400 ISILI
+400 LSIVISII
-405 SVLLSIVTIFMSSRK
+405 LSIVTIFMSSKK

-482 VMSVSVYIALSYFIN
+482 VLSVSVYIALSYFVN
-497 TAFDVVKMEKGEYTY
+497 TAFDVVKMAKGDYTY
-512 NLVYTSYTTDYNT
+512 NLVYTSYTKDYNL
-525 NFNNVLNFSK
+525 NYNNVLNFSK
-535 HDTVKKYSII
+535 HDTVKKYSVVRTSII
-545 RMSTFTG
+545 TG
-552 KFKESKDFK
+552 NFKASKDFK
-561 KYSSSSMESEEFTPS
+561 KYNAYMSEEKPI

-581 VISVG
+581 FISVG
-586 KKEYLRYISKLGL
+586 KEEYLRYISKLGL
-599 NYNNVKDKG
+599 NYNSVKDKG
-608 ILIDNDMGYDTEKK
+608 ILIDNNIGYDTKKK
-622 LNVSYNMTDNKK
+622 LEVSYNMTDNKK

-643 KGDKTFDMEL
+643 KEDKTFDMEL
-653 SSVTNIRPFGYENIY
+653 ASVTNIRPFGYENNY
-668 GSLVIVV
+668 GSLVMVI
-675 SDEYMDTLDKIEA
+675 SDEYMERLDKLEN

-694 STDSDKLQ
+694 STDPDKLQ

-712 EGCYVNNVDADVK
+712 EGCYVNNVDATVK
-725 QMKSLYTVIAI
+725 QMKSIYTVIAI
-736 FLYGFISV
+736 FLYGFIIV

-753 FNTITTNMALRKRE
+753 FNTITTNMTLRKRE

-777 SKEFNRM
+777 SNEFNRM
-784 IFLESFFYIFK
+784 IFLESFFYISK

-800 IPIGVLLSYFIF
+800 IPIGVLLSYLIF
-812 KGLSNQVLFSY
+812 KGFTNQVLFSY
-823 KVPFKGIIVSIVI
+823 KVPFKGIIVSIAI

-853 KGNIIETIR
+853 KGNVIETIR

>member
-8 TYKNLRLNKRRNIVT
+8 AYKNLQLNKKRNIVT

-51 EKNINGDFH
+51 EKHINGDFH
-60 YSFDDVNEKDL
+60 YSFDGVQSNDL
-71 TIFQNNRS
+71 SIFENNRS
-79 IENFYKVGALG
+79 IENFYKVGTLG
-90 YAKIDTE
+90 YAKINTE
-97 NEYKPYAYIITIDNK
+97 NEYKPYAYVITMDKN
-112 DFKSVGIDLTEGELP
+112 DFNSVGIELTDGELP
-127 KNSNEIIIPRHL
+127 KNNNEIIIPRHL

-153 TLEVGSRMSEDYT
+153 TLEVGSRMSEGYA
-166 LGQNNPYDET
+166 LGQNNPYEET
-176 NNETIENTRSITYKV
+176 NNETIENTVSVTYKV

-214 TNASEVTSYK
+214 TNASGVKNYT
-224 VYARYTK
+224 VFARYTRE
-231 DGLKNQYKV
+231 GLKNEYKV
-240 TAGILGVDANILKKS
+240 TAGILGVNEKVLKKN
-255 ITLDPDYVEISEKE
+255 IQEFNYKEVNEKE
-269 LEKSKYNFDTN
+269 QGKSKFYFDIN
-280 KYLIMLETN
+280 RYLIMLETN
-289 AYSDSSM
+289 AYGDSSM
-296 KALLVISAIVVVIII
+296 KALLVLSTIVTVIII

-332 YGILKSVGATSKQIK
+332 YGILKSVGATTSQIK

-356 LGCVGIPLGILSGV
+356 LGSVGIPIGVISGV
-370 LASFILI
+370 FASFILI
-377 HVVNYFIKDL
+377 HVVNFFIRSM
-387 FVGNGSLVFKISY
+387 FVGNEYLIFKISY
-400 ISILI
+400 LSILI
-405 SVLLSIVTIFMSSRK
+405 SIILSIVTIFMSSKK

-451 FINKLF
+451 YINKLF

-482 VMSVSVYIALSYFIN
+482 VMSVSVYIALSYFVN
-497 TAFDVVKMEKGEYTY
+497 TAFDVVKMEKGDYTY
-512 NLVYTSYTTDYNT
+512 NLVYTSYTTDYNL
-525 NFNNVLNFSK
+525 NYNNVLNFSK
-535 HDTVKKYSII
+535 HDTVKKYSIV
-545 RMSTFTG
+545 RMSTITG
-552 KFKESKDFK
+552 NFKASKDFK
-561 KYSSSSMESEEFTPS
+561 KYNAYTSEEEPI

-581 VISVG
+581 LISVG
-586 KKEYLRYISKLGL
+586 KEEYLRYISKLGL

-608 ILIDNDMGYDTEKK
+608 ILIDNDIGYDNEKK
-622 LNVSYNMTDNKK
+622 LDVSYNMTDNKK

-653 SSVTNIRPFGYENIY
+653 ASVTNIRPFGYENNY
-668 GSLVIVV
+668 GSLVMVV
-675 SDEYMDTLDKIEA
+675 SDEYMEKLDKLES

-694 STDSDKLQ
+694 STDPDKLQ

-712 EGCYVNNVDADVK
+712 EGCYVNNVDAIFK
-725 QMKSLYTVIAI
+725 QMKSIYTVIAI
-736 FLYGFISV
+736 FLYGFIIV

-753 FNTITTNMALRKRE
+753 FNTITTNMTLRKRE

-800 IPIGVLLSYFIF
+800 IPIGVLLSYLIF
-812 KGLSNQVLFSY
+812 KGFTNQVLFSY
-823 KVPFKGIIVSIVI
+823 KVPFKGIIVSIAV

-853 KGNIIETIR
+853 KGNVIETIR